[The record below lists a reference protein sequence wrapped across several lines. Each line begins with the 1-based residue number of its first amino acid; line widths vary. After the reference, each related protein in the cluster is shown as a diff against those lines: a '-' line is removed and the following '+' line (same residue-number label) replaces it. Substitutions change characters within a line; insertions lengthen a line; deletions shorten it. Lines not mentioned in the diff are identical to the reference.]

1 MEFKNNNL
9 KKNFE
14 LNIINNTNDLKESK
28 DDSILSNS
36 KGSYIPPDD
45 SMSYHSTSFM
55 QKKIKGKHRS
65 SKHKHSFSKE
75 GSDNN
80 NYLQILRRRSFRMNN
95 IKNKKYAN
103 YKAIYKESFTPSESE
118 DTNSN
123 NYDYPTNIFSQIFF
137 AWTIKLFRLAQKNG
151 QLKVLNLG
159 KFSGELSPDEFLK
172 EILPEWEKMSSNN
185 KSNPLLRAIIK
196 ASLWSLISI
205 FFMCFLVSFLDIMTI
220 IYYRQ
225 ILLLFETRNKETNVE
240 IYFPLLTSIVILL
253 SNKLFHIFL
262 LRFFQFYSLKFGAKI
277 TIQINTLI
285 YDKLLKISPYAPISE
300 GNLVNFIQLDAEK
313 LGDFFSYIPVTI
325 VLPIKI
331 LFFVYLLFRY
341 LGLTFIFGLIAIIC
355 ILYYSVYSQ
364 GKRAFYQ
371 KELLKYKDQRMKTT
385 TQVLNSIKIIKFSCW
400 ENFYYKRIKEKRK
413 LELDYLKKMENLNLN
428 VNGLSSSTSNITS
441 LISILAYAIFSSEMS
456 ISNILTS
463 LYIFNSLGE
472 PFFLLPEYISG
483 LLDSMISLKRLE
495 KFLFSKEYN
504 KDQIIKNSDTES
516 KYAIFIK
523 GLDFGIIKDEEV
535 EEIIEKKEEKKA
547 KSINSE
553 DDSEDRE
560 LDDYDEDS
568 EKSQKIR
575 MHRSD
580 EFRSSDFI
588 KAHAKQ
594 SRLKHILSE
603 KDLTKLSSTK
613 QRKKKFYSQKRLSKS
628 SANIAIFK
636 NKISEVSRFY
646 IPYNENITND
656 QEDFMKEEENEYKSS
671 VKISGNE
678 ESQSMMESNL
688 GNNTEKDNNNNNIN
702 IIISNN
708 NDNEKK
714 VEIPLLTN
722 INLKIEY
729 GDLIGIY
736 GITGS
741 GKTSLLNAILN
752 NLDILNN
759 NKNEKMIVNGVIS
772 YTPQTPWIINDTIK
786 GNIILNKNYE
796 EELYQHVIGICELEK
811 DLLSLQGGD
820 FTEIGDKGEYLSS
833 GQKIRISIARAVYS
847 NSDIYLFDDP
857 LSSLDPS
864 IKNNIFRRVIKGYLK
879 SKTILLVTNE
889 LQYIPEMK
897 HVIHMNDGVID
908 FIGTAEEAMKQY
920 FYLEYFKED
929 SDKEENIETKK
940 KKEIEKEKE
949 MELEREN
956 EIKAKNNINI
966 GSRFLSD
973 LNDTDSEGINKFSL
987 FGVMKQKRNKY
998 TFNSLIKKTNENT
1011 SNKDSLIIDMDSLQ
1025 VIIDYSGGLFF
1036 VILLILINIIWKLC
1050 ESGSDYILMVWSSDA
1065 KTNERKNKIFLTTYA
1080 LISLGAILF
1089 IFSRNYAIVRAIME
1103 FNQKMHDTLIKKL
1116 LKAPINLF
1124 YDLVPRSHILNRL
1137 SKDLDSSVKF
1147 FWSVSSSSRLLFELL
1162 SCLIIAFL
1170 FNVFCVIPYPL
1181 MLFMEYRIFCFY
1193 IKGGRALNVLET
1205 VTRSPIT
1212 SKFSETLNG
1221 ISTIRGF
1228 EYQEN
1233 FRKNYHKKLND
1244 FYKVLIYQNGTTGWF
1259 ALNLDLVCF
1268 FLLFFIL
1275 TFSWIF
1281 EKLVNPIVLGLLIGY
1296 TLRMIENTYGFF
1308 EQYINVE
1315 KMYSS
1320 VENCEAYTH
1329 IVQEN
1334 SSVTPLDKRLI
1345 KEGFPKYGKIEFVNL
1360 YVRYRPDSI
1369 LVLKNINFV
1378 IEPGQKIGIVGRTG
1392 SGKTTLCLSL
1402 FRILEPSTGKI
1413 LIDNQDISKIGLELL
1428 RDSIAFIPQDPKLI
1442 DGTLREN
1449 IDPFGEYTDDEI
1461 IFQLN
1466 LIGLA
1471 YLLDDDDGLDG
1482 LIESDGT
1489 NFSVGEKQLICIT
1502 RAMLKQCK
1510 IIIMDEANSSFDY
1523 RTDQLIQK
1531 SLIKSFEGCTLITVA
1546 HKIKTIL
1553 GYDKICVLNDGEIVE
1568 TGSPMELIAKRKG
1581 LFYDLY
1587 MQSKI

>member
-9 KKNFE
+9 KKNLE
-14 LNIINNTNDLKESK
+14 LNLINNSNDLKDLR
-28 DDSILSNS
+28 DDSFLSNS
-36 KGSYIPPDD
+36 KGSYNPPDD
-45 SMSYHSTSFM
+45 ALSYHSTSFI
-55 QKKIKGKHRS
+55 QKKLIGKQRN
-65 SKHKHSFSKE
+65 SKRRQSFTKE
-75 GSDNN
+75 GSDNK
-80 NYLQILRRRSFRMNN
+80 YLNILRRRSFHMNN
-95 IKNKKYAN
+95 IRYKKYAN
-103 YKAIYKESFTPSESE
+103 YKAIYKDSFTYSESE
-118 DTNSN
+118 DGNPN
-123 NYDYPTNIFSQIFF
+123 NYEYPTNIFNQIFF

-151 QLKVLNLG
+151 QLKMLNLG
-159 KFSGELSPDEFLK
+159 KFSGELSPDKFLK
-172 EILPEWEKMSSNN
+172 EILPEWEYMSSNN
-185 KSNPLLRAIIK
+185 KSNPLLKTIIK
-196 ASLWSLISI
+196 ASLFNLIFI

-285 YDKLLKISPYAPISE
+285 YDKLLKISPYASISE

-355 ILYYSVYSQ
+355 ILYFSVYSQ
-364 GKRAFYQ
+364 GKRAFFQ
-371 KELLKYKDQRMKTT
+371 KELLKYKDQRMKAT
-385 TQVLNSIKIIKFSCW
+385 TQLLNSIKIIKFNCW

-413 LELDYLKKMENLNLN
+413 SELDYLKKMENLNLN

-441 LISILAYAIFSSEMS
+441 LISILAYATFSSEMS

-472 PFFLLPEYISG
+472 PFFLIPEYISG
-483 LLDSMISLKRLE
+483 LFDSMISLKRLE

-504 KDQIIKNSDTES
+504 KNQIIKNNENES
-516 KYAIFIK
+516 KYAIFINN
-523 GLDFGIIKDEEV
+523 LDFGIVKSGEDNEE
-535 EEIIEKKEEKKA
+535 EIEKKEEKKD
-547 KSINSE
+547 KSNNSE
-553 DDSEDRE
+553 EDSEDRE
-560 LDDYDEDS
+560 LDDFDEDS
-568 EKSQKIR
+568 EKSVKIR
-575 MHRSD
+575 IHRSD

-588 KAHAKQ
+588 KASAKI
-594 SRLKHILSE
+594 KHTLSE
-603 KDLTKLSSTK
+603 RDLTKLISTK

-628 SANIAIFK
+628 SANIAQFK
-636 NKISEVSRFY
+636 NRIHEVSHFN
-646 IPYNENITND
+646 PYNENLINEQD
-656 QEDFMKEEENEYKSS
+656 AFMKEEENEYKSS
-671 VKISGNE
+671 VKASVNE
-678 ESQSMMESNL
+678 ESQSIMESNL
-688 GNNTEKDNNNNNIN
+688 DNKQGNK
-702 IIISNN
+702 NN
-708 NDNEKK
+708 NDNKTM
-714 VEIPLLTN
+714 EIPLLTN

-741 GKTSLLNAILN
+741 GKTSLLNAICN
-752 NLDILNN
+752 NLDILNKSN
-759 NKNEKMIVNGVIS
+759 NKNDKMIVNGTIS

-786 GNIILNKNYE
+786 GNIILNKSYE

-864 IKNNIFRRVIKGYLK
+864 IKNNIFRKVIKGYLK
-879 SKTILLVTNE
+879 SKTVLLVTNE

-897 HVIHMNDGVID
+897 HVIHMHDGVID
-908 FIGTAEEAMKQY
+908 FIGTAEEAMQQY
-920 FYLEYFKED
+920 FYLEYFKDD
-929 SDKEENIETKK
+929 SEKEENIEKKK

-956 EIKAKNNINI
+956 EIKLKNNINI
-966 GSRFLSD
+966 GSRFLSE

-987 FGVMKQKRNKY
+987 FGVMKQKRTKY
-998 TFNSLIKKTNENT
+998 TYNSHIKKANENN
-1011 SNKDSLIIDMDSLQ
+1011 SNKDSLMIDTESLK
-1025 VIIDYSGGLFF
+1025 VIINYSGGLFF
-1036 VILLILINIIWKLC
+1036 VILLVLINIIWKLC
-1050 ESGSDYILMVWSSDA
+1050 ESGSDYILMVWSSDS
-1065 KTNERKNKIFLTTYA
+1065 KMNERKNKIFLTTYA
-1080 LISLGAILF
+1080 LISLGAIIF
-1089 IFSRNYAIVRAIME
+1089 IFSRNFAIVRAIME

-1137 SKDLDSSVKF
+1137 SKDLDSSIKF

-1193 IKGGRALNVLET
+1193 IKGGRALNSLET
-1205 VTRSPIT
+1205 VARSPIT
-1212 SKFSETLNG
+1212 TKFSETLNG

-1244 FYKVLIYQNGTTGWF
+1244 FYKVLIYQHGTTGWF

-1296 TLRMIENTYGFF
+1296 TLRMIENTYGLF

-1315 KMYSS
+1315 KMFSS
-1320 VENCEAYTH
+1320 VVNCEAYTH

-1334 SSVTPLDKRLI
+1334 ISETPLDKKLI
-1345 KEGFPKYGKIEFVNL
+1345 KEGFPKRGKIEFVNL
-1360 YVRYRPDSI
+1360 YVRYRPDSQ
-1369 LVLKNINFV
+1369 LVLKNINFT

-1402 FRILEPSTGKI
+1402 FRILEASTGKI
-1413 LIDNQDISKIGLELL
+1413 LIDNQDISQIGLELL
-1428 RDSIAFIPQDPKLI
+1428 RESIAFIPQDPKLI

-1449 IDPFGEYTDDEI
+1449 IDPFGEYSDDDI

-1471 YLLDDDDGLDG
+1471 YLLDEDDGLDG
-1482 LIESDGT
+1482 VIESEGT

-1502 RAMLKQCK
+1502 RAMLRQCK

-1523 RTDQLIQK
+1523 RTDLLIQK
-1531 SLIKSFEGCTLITVA
+1531 SLVKSFEGCTLITVA

-1568 TGSPMELIAKRKG
+1568 TGSPMELISKKEG

>member
-9 KKNFE
+9 KKNIE
-14 LNIINNTNDLKESK
+14 LNLINNSNDLKDLR
-28 DDSILSNS
+28 DDSFLSNS
-36 KGSYIPPDD
+36 KGSYNPPDD
-45 SMSYHSTSFM
+45 ALSYHSTSFI
-55 QKKIKGKHRS
+55 QKKLIGKQRN
-65 SKHKHSFSKE
+65 SKRRQSFTKE
-75 GSDNN
+75 GSDNK
-80 NYLQILRRRSFRMNN
+80 YLNILRRRSFHMNN
-95 IKNKKYAN
+95 IRYKKYAN
-103 YKAIYKESFTPSESE
+103 YKAIYKDSFTYSESE
-118 DTNSN
+118 DGNPN
-123 NYDYPTNIFSQIFF
+123 NYEYPTNIFNQIFF

-151 QLKVLNLG
+151 QLKMLNLG
-159 KFSGELSPDEFLK
+159 KFSGELSPDKFLK
-172 EILPEWEKMSSNN
+172 EILPEWEYMSSNN
-185 KSNPLLRAIIK
+185 KSNPLLKTIIK
-196 ASLWSLISI
+196 ASLCNLIFI

-285 YDKLLKISPYAPISE
+285 YDKLLKISPYASISE

-355 ILYYSVYSQ
+355 ILYFSVYSQ
-364 GKRAFYQ
+364 GKRAFFQ
-371 KELLKYKDQRMKTT
+371 KELLKYKDQRMKAT
-385 TQVLNSIKIIKFSCW
+385 TQLLNSIKIIKFNCW

-413 LELDYLKKMENLNLN
+413 SELDYLKKMENLNLN

-441 LISILAYAIFSSEMS
+441 LISILAYATFSSEMS

-472 PFFLLPEYISG
+472 PFFLIPEYISG
-483 LLDSMISLKRLE
+483 LFDSMISLKRLE

-504 KDQIIKNSDTES
+504 KNQIIKNNENES
-516 KYAIFIK
+516 KYAIFINN
-523 GLDFGIIKDEEV
+523 LDFGIVKSGEDNEE
-535 EEIIEKKEEKKA
+535 EIEKKEEKKD
-547 KSINSE
+547 KSNNSE
-553 DDSEDRE
+553 EDSEDRE
-560 LDDYDEDS
+560 LDDFDEDS
-568 EKSQKIR
+568 EKSVKIR
-575 MHRSD
+575 IHRSD

-588 KAHAKQ
+588 KASAKI
-594 SRLKHILSE
+594 KHTLSE
-603 KDLTKLSSTK
+603 RDLTKLISTK

-628 SANIAIFK
+628 SANIAQFK
-636 NKISEVSRFY
+636 NRIHEVSHFN
-646 IPYNENITND
+646 PYNENLINEQD
-656 QEDFMKEEENEYKSS
+656 AFMKEEENEYKSS
-671 VKISGNE
+671 VKASVNE
-678 ESQSMMESNL
+678 ESQSIMESNL
-688 GNNTEKDNNNNNIN
+688 DNKQGNK
-702 IIISNN
+702 NN
-708 NDNEKK
+708 NDNKTM
-714 VEIPLLTN
+714 EIPLLTN

-741 GKTSLLNAILN
+741 GKTSLLNAICN
-752 NLDILNN
+752 NLDILNKSN
-759 NKNEKMIVNGVIS
+759 NKNDKMIVNGTIS

-786 GNIILNKNYE
+786 GNIILNKSYE

-864 IKNNIFRRVIKGYLK
+864 IKNNIFRKVIKGYLK
-879 SKTILLVTNE
+879 SKTVLLVTNE

-897 HVIHMNDGVID
+897 HVIHMHDGVID
-908 FIGTAEEAMKQY
+908 FIGTAEEAMQQY
-920 FYLEYFKED
+920 FYLEYFKDD
-929 SDKEENIETKK
+929 SEKEENIEKKK

-956 EIKAKNNINI
+956 EIKSKNNINI
-966 GSRFLSD
+966 GSRFLSE
-973 LNDTDSEGINKFSL
+973 LNDTDSESINKFSL
-987 FGVMKQKRNKY
+987 FGVMKQKRTKY
-998 TFNSLIKKTNENT
+998 TYNSHIKKANENN
-1011 SNKDSLIIDMDSLQ
+1011 SNKDSLMIDMESLK
-1025 VIIDYSGGLFF
+1025 VIINYSGGLFF

-1050 ESGSDYILMVWSSDA
+1050 ESGSDYILMVWSSDS
-1065 KTNERKNKIFLTTYA
+1065 KMNERKNKIFLTTYA
-1080 LISLGAILF
+1080 LISLGAIIF
-1089 IFSRNYAIVRAIME
+1089 IFSRNFAIVRAIME

-1137 SKDLDSSVKF
+1137 SKDLDSSIKF

-1193 IKGGRALNVLET
+1193 IKGGRALNSLET
-1205 VTRSPIT
+1205 VARSPIT
-1212 SKFSETLNG
+1212 TKFSETLNG

-1244 FYKVLIYQNGTTGWF
+1244 FYKVLIYQHGTTGWF

-1296 TLRMIENTYGFF
+1296 TLRMIENTYGLF

-1315 KMYSS
+1315 KMFSS
-1320 VENCEAYTH
+1320 VVNCEAYTH

-1334 SSVTPLDKRLI
+1334 ISETPLDKKLI
-1345 KEGFPKYGKIEFVNL
+1345 KEGFPKRGKIEFVNL
-1360 YVRYRPDSI
+1360 YVRYRPDSQ
-1369 LVLKNINFV
+1369 LVLKNINFT

-1402 FRILEPSTGKI
+1402 FRILEASTGKI
-1413 LIDNQDISKIGLELL
+1413 LIDNQDISQIGLELL
-1428 RDSIAFIPQDPKLI
+1428 RESIAFIPQDPKLI

-1449 IDPFGEYTDDEI
+1449 IDPFGEYSDDDI

-1471 YLLDDDDGLDG
+1471 YLLDEDDGLDG
-1482 LIESDGT
+1482 VIESEGT

-1502 RAMLKQCK
+1502 RAMLRQCK

-1523 RTDQLIQK
+1523 RTDLLIQK
-1531 SLIKSFEGCTLITVA
+1531 SLAKSFEGCTLITVA

-1568 TGSPMELIAKRKG
+1568 TGSPMELISKKEG

>member
-14 LNIINNTNDLKESK
+14 LNLINNSNDLKDLR
-28 DDSILSNS
+28 DDSFLSNS
-36 KGSYIPPDD
+36 KGSYNPPDD
-45 SMSYHSTSFM
+45 ALSYHSTSFI
-55 QKKIKGKHRS
+55 QKKLIGKQRN
-65 SKHKHSFSKE
+65 SKRRQSFTKE
-75 GSDNN
+75 GSDNK
-80 NYLQILRRRSFRMNN
+80 YLNILRRRSFHMNN
-95 IKNKKYAN
+95 IRYKKYAN
-103 YKAIYKESFTPSESE
+103 YKAIYKDSFTYSESE
-118 DTNSN
+118 DGNPN
-123 NYDYPTNIFSQIFF
+123 NYEYPTNIFNQIFF

-151 QLKVLNLG
+151 QLKMLNLG
-159 KFSGELSPDEFLK
+159 KFSGELSPDKFLK
-172 EILPEWEKMSSNN
+172 EILPEWEYMSSNN
-185 KSNPLLRAIIK
+185 KSNPLLKTIIK
-196 ASLWSLISI
+196 ASLFNLIFI

-285 YDKLLKISPYAPISE
+285 YDKLLKISPYASISE

-355 ILYYSVYSQ
+355 ILYFSVYSQ
-364 GKRAFYQ
+364 GKRAFFQ
-371 KELLKYKDQRMKTT
+371 KELLKYKDQRMKAT
-385 TQVLNSIKIIKFSCW
+385 TQLLNSIKIIKFNCW

-413 LELDYLKKMENLNLN
+413 SELDYLKKMENLNLN

-441 LISILAYAIFSSEMS
+441 LISILAYATFSSEMS

-472 PFFLLPEYISG
+472 PFFLIPEYISG
-483 LLDSMISLKRLE
+483 LFDSMISLKRLE

-504 KDQIIKNSDTES
+504 KNQIIKNNENES
-516 KYAIFIK
+516 KYAIFINN
-523 GLDFGIIKDEEV
+523 LDFGIVKSGEDNEE
-535 EEIIEKKEEKKA
+535 EIEKKEEKKD
-547 KSINSE
+547 KSNNSE
-553 DDSEDRE
+553 EDSEDRE
-560 LDDYDEDS
+560 LDDFDEDS
-568 EKSQKIR
+568 EKSVKIR
-575 MHRSD
+575 IHRSD

-588 KAHAKQ
+588 KASAKI
-594 SRLKHILSE
+594 KHTLSE
-603 KDLTKLSSTK
+603 RDLTKLISTK

-628 SANIAIFK
+628 SANIAQFK
-636 NKISEVSRFY
+636 NRIHEVSHFN
-646 IPYNENITND
+646 PYNENLINEQD
-656 QEDFMKEEENEYKSS
+656 AFMKEEENEYKSS
-671 VKISGNE
+671 VKASVNE
-678 ESQSMMESNL
+678 ESQSIMESNL
-688 GNNTEKDNNNNNIN
+688 DNKQGNKNNNEN
-702 IIISNN
+702 
-708 NDNEKK
+708 KTM
-714 VEIPLLTN
+714 EIPLLTN

-741 GKTSLLNAILN
+741 GKTSLLNAICN
-752 NLDILNN
+752 NLDILNKSN
-759 NKNEKMIVNGVIS
+759 NKNDKMIVNGTIS

-786 GNIILNKNYE
+786 GNIILNKSYE

-864 IKNNIFRRVIKGYLK
+864 IKNNIFRKVIKGYLK
-879 SKTILLVTNE
+879 SKTVLLVTNE

-908 FIGTAEEAMKQY
+908 FIGTAEEAMQQY
-920 FYLEYFKED
+920 FYLEYFKDD
-929 SDKEENIETKK
+929 SEKEENIEKKK

-956 EIKAKNNINI
+956 EIKSKNNINI
-966 GSRFLSD
+966 GSRFLSE
-973 LNDTDSEGINKFSL
+973 LNDTDSESINKFSL
-987 FGVMKQKRNKY
+987 FGVMKQKRTKY
-998 TFNSLIKKTNENT
+998 TYNSHIKKANENN
-1011 SNKDSLIIDMDSLQ
+1011 SNKDSLMIDMESLK
-1025 VIIDYSGGLFF
+1025 VIINYSGGLFF
-1036 VILLILINIIWKLC
+1036 VILLVLINIIWKLC
-1050 ESGSDYILMVWSSDA
+1050 ESGSDYILMVWSSDS
-1065 KTNERKNKIFLTTYA
+1065 KMNERKNKIFLTTYA

-1089 IFSRNYAIVRAIME
+1089 IFFRNFAIVRAIME

-1137 SKDLDSSVKF
+1137 SKDLDSSIKF

-1193 IKGGRALNVLET
+1193 IKGGRALNSLET
-1205 VTRSPIT
+1205 VARSPIT
-1212 SKFSETLNG
+1212 TKFSETLNG

-1244 FYKVLIYQNGTTGWF
+1244 FYKVLIYQHGTTGWF

-1296 TLRMIENTYGFF
+1296 TLRMIENTYGLF

-1315 KMYSS
+1315 KMFSS
-1320 VENCEAYTH
+1320 VVNCEAYTH

-1334 SSVTPLDKRLI
+1334 ISETPLDKKLI
-1345 KEGFPKYGKIEFVNL
+1345 KEGFPKRGKIEFVNL
-1360 YVRYRPDSI
+1360 YVRYRPDSQ
-1369 LVLKNINFV
+1369 LVLKNINFT

-1402 FRILEPSTGKI
+1402 FRILEASTGKI
-1413 LIDNQDISKIGLELL
+1413 LIDNQDISQIGLELL
-1428 RDSIAFIPQDPKLI
+1428 RESIAFIPQDPKLI

-1449 IDPFGEYTDDEI
+1449 IDPFGEYSDDDI

-1471 YLLDDDDGLDG
+1471 YLLDEDDGLDG
-1482 LIESDGT
+1482 VIESEGT

-1502 RAMLKQCK
+1502 RAMLRQCK

-1523 RTDQLIQK
+1523 RTDLLIQK
-1531 SLIKSFEGCTLITVA
+1531 SLAKSFEGCTLITVA

-1568 TGSPMELIAKRKG
+1568 TGSPMELISKKEG

>member
-14 LNIINNTNDLKESK
+14 LNLINNSNDLKDLR
-28 DDSILSNS
+28 DDSFLSNS
-36 KGSYIPPDD
+36 KGSYNPPDD
-45 SMSYHSTSFM
+45 ALSYHSTSFI
-55 QKKIKGKHRS
+55 QKKLIGKQRN
-65 SKHKHSFSKE
+65 SKRRQSFTKE
-75 GSDNN
+75 GSDNK
-80 NYLQILRRRSFRMNN
+80 YLNILRRRSFHMNN
-95 IKNKKYAN
+95 IRYKKYAN
-103 YKAIYKESFTPSESE
+103 YKAIYKDSFTYSESE
-118 DTNSN
+118 DGNPN
-123 NYDYPTNIFSQIFF
+123 NYEYPTNIFNQIFF

-151 QLKVLNLG
+151 QLKMLNLG
-159 KFSGELSPDEFLK
+159 KFSGELSPDKFLK
-172 EILPEWEKMSSNN
+172 EILPEWEYMSSNN
-185 KSNPLLRAIIK
+185 KSNPLLKTIIK
-196 ASLWSLISI
+196 ASLFNLIFI

-285 YDKLLKISPYAPISE
+285 YDKLLKISPYASISE

-355 ILYYSVYSQ
+355 ILYFSVYSQ
-364 GKRAFYQ
+364 GKRAFFQ
-371 KELLKYKDQRMKTT
+371 KELLKYKDQRMKAT
-385 TQVLNSIKIIKFSCW
+385 TQLLNSIKIIKFNCW

-413 LELDYLKKMENLNLN
+413 SELDYLKKMENLNLN

-441 LISILAYAIFSSEMS
+441 LISILAYATFSSEMS

-472 PFFLLPEYISG
+472 PFFLIPEYISG
-483 LLDSMISLKRLE
+483 LFDSMISLKRLE

-504 KDQIIKNSDTES
+504 KNQIIKNNENES
-516 KYAIFIK
+516 KYAIFINN
-523 GLDFGIIKDEEV
+523 LDFGIVKSGEDNEE
-535 EEIIEKKEEKKA
+535 EIEKKEEKKD
-547 KSINSE
+547 KSNNSE
-553 DDSEDRE
+553 EDSEDRE
-560 LDDYDEDS
+560 LDDFDEDS
-568 EKSQKIR
+568 EKSVKIR
-575 MHRSD
+575 IHRSD

-588 KAHAKQ
+588 KASAKI
-594 SRLKHILSE
+594 KHTLSE
-603 KDLTKLSSTK
+603 RDLTKLISTK

-628 SANIAIFK
+628 SANIAQFK
-636 NKISEVSRFY
+636 NRIHEVSHFN
-646 IPYNENITND
+646 PYNENLINEQD
-656 QEDFMKEEENEYKSS
+656 AFMKEEENEYKSS
-671 VKISGNE
+671 VKASVNE
-678 ESQSMMESNL
+678 ESQSIMESNL
-688 GNNTEKDNNNNNIN
+688 DNKQGNKNNNEN
-702 IIISNN
+702 
-708 NDNEKK
+708 KTM
-714 VEIPLLTN
+714 EIPLLTN

-741 GKTSLLNAILN
+741 GKTSLLNAICN
-752 NLDILNN
+752 NLDILNKSN
-759 NKNEKMIVNGVIS
+759 NKNDKMIVNGTIS

-786 GNIILNKNYE
+786 GNIILNKSYE

-864 IKNNIFRRVIKGYLK
+864 IKNNIFRKVIKGYLK
-879 SKTILLVTNE
+879 SKTVLLVTNE

-897 HVIHMNDGVID
+897 HVIHMHDGVID
-908 FIGTAEEAMKQY
+908 FIGTAEEAMQQY
-920 FYLEYFKED
+920 FYLEYFKDD
-929 SDKEENIETKK
+929 SEKEENIEKKK

-956 EIKAKNNINI
+956 EIKSKNNINI
-966 GSRFLSD
+966 GSRFLSE
-973 LNDTDSEGINKFSL
+973 LNDTDSESINKFSL
-987 FGVMKQKRNKY
+987 FGVMKQKRTKY
-998 TFNSLIKKTNENT
+998 TYNSHIKKANENN
-1011 SNKDSLIIDMDSLQ
+1011 SNKDSLMIDMESLK
-1025 VIIDYSGGLFF
+1025 VIINYSGGLFF

-1050 ESGSDYILMVWSSDA
+1050 ESGSDYILMVWSSDS
-1065 KTNERKNKIFLTTYA
+1065 KMNERKNKIFLTTYA

-1089 IFSRNYAIVRAIME
+1089 IFFRNFAIVRAIME

-1137 SKDLDSSVKF
+1137 SKDLDSSIKF

-1193 IKGGRALNVLET
+1193 IKGGRALNSLET
-1205 VTRSPIT
+1205 VARSPIT
-1212 SKFSETLNG
+1212 TKFSETLNG

-1244 FYKVLIYQNGTTGWF
+1244 FYKVLIYQHGTTGWF

-1296 TLRMIENTYGFF
+1296 TLRMIENTYGLF

-1315 KMYSS
+1315 KMFSS
-1320 VENCEAYTH
+1320 VVNCEAYTH

-1334 SSVTPLDKRLI
+1334 ISETPLDKKLI
-1345 KEGFPKYGKIEFVNL
+1345 KEGFPKRGKIEFVNL
-1360 YVRYRPDSI
+1360 YVRYRPDSQ
-1369 LVLKNINFV
+1369 LVLKNINFT

-1402 FRILEPSTGKI
+1402 FRILEASTGKI
-1413 LIDNQDISKIGLELL
+1413 LIDNQDISQIGLELL
-1428 RDSIAFIPQDPKLI
+1428 RESIAFIPQDPKLI

-1449 IDPFGEYTDDEI
+1449 IDPFGEYSDDDI

-1471 YLLDDDDGLDG
+1471 YLLDEDDGLDG
-1482 LIESDGT
+1482 VIESEGT

-1502 RAMLKQCK
+1502 RAMLRQCK

-1523 RTDQLIQK
+1523 RTDLLIQK
-1531 SLIKSFEGCTLITVA
+1531 SLVKSFEGCTLITVA

-1568 TGSPMELIAKRKG
+1568 TGSPMELISKKEG

>member
-14 LNIINNTNDLKESK
+14 LNLINNSNDLKDLR
-28 DDSILSNS
+28 DDSFLSNS
-36 KGSYIPPDD
+36 KGSYNPPDD
-45 SMSYHSTSFM
+45 ALSYHSTSFI
-55 QKKIKGKHRS
+55 QKKLIGKQRN
-65 SKHKHSFSKE
+65 SKRRQSFTKE
-75 GSDNN
+75 GSDNK
-80 NYLQILRRRSFRMNN
+80 YLNILRRRSFHMNN
-95 IKNKKYAN
+95 IRYKKYAN
-103 YKAIYKESFTPSESE
+103 YKAIYKDSFTYSESE
-118 DTNSN
+118 DGNPN
-123 NYDYPTNIFSQIFF
+123 NYEYPTNIFNQIFF

-151 QLKVLNLG
+151 QLKMLNLG
-159 KFSGELSPDEFLK
+159 KFSGELSPDKFLK
-172 EILPEWEKMSSNN
+172 EILPEWEYMSSNN
-185 KSNPLLRAIIK
+185 KSNPLLKTIIK
-196 ASLWSLISI
+196 ASLFNLIFI

-285 YDKLLKISPYAPISE
+285 YDKLLKISPYASISE

-355 ILYYSVYSQ
+355 ILYFSVYSQ
-364 GKRAFYQ
+364 GKRAFFQ
-371 KELLKYKDQRMKTT
+371 KELLKYKDQRMKAT
-385 TQVLNSIKIIKFSCW
+385 TQLLNSIKIIKFNCW

-413 LELDYLKKMENLNLN
+413 SELDYLKKMENLNLN

-441 LISILAYAIFSSEMS
+441 LISILAYATFSSEMS

-472 PFFLLPEYISG
+472 PFFLIPEYISG
-483 LLDSMISLKRLE
+483 LFDSMISLKRLE

-504 KDQIIKNSDTES
+504 KNQIIKNNENES
-516 KYAIFIK
+516 KYAIFINN
-523 GLDFGIIKDEEV
+523 LDFGIVKSGEDNEE
-535 EEIIEKKEEKKA
+535 EIEKKEEKKD
-547 KSINSE
+547 KSNNSE
-553 DDSEDRE
+553 EDSEDRE
-560 LDDYDEDS
+560 LDDFDEDS
-568 EKSQKIR
+568 EKSVKIR
-575 MHRSD
+575 IHRSD

-588 KAHAKQ
+588 KASAKI
-594 SRLKHILSE
+594 KHTLSE
-603 KDLTKLSSTK
+603 RDLTKLISTK

-628 SANIAIFK
+628 SANIAQFK
-636 NKISEVSRFY
+636 NRIHEVSHFN
-646 IPYNENITND
+646 PYNENLINEQD
-656 QEDFMKEEENEYKSS
+656 AFMKEEENEYKSS
-671 VKISGNE
+671 VKASVNE
-678 ESQSMMESNL
+678 ESQSIMESNL
-688 GNNTEKDNNNNNIN
+688 DNKQGNK
-702 IIISNN
+702 NN
-708 NDNEKK
+708 NDNKTM
-714 VEIPLLTN
+714 EIPLLTN

-741 GKTSLLNAILN
+741 GKTSLLNAICN
-752 NLDILNN
+752 NLDILNKSN
-759 NKNEKMIVNGVIS
+759 NKNDKMIVNGTIS

-786 GNIILNKNYE
+786 GNIILNKSYE

-864 IKNNIFRRVIKGYLK
+864 IKNNIFRKVIKGYLK
-879 SKTILLVTNE
+879 SKTVLLVTNE

-897 HVIHMNDGVID
+897 HVIHMHDGVID
-908 FIGTAEEAMKQY
+908 FIGTAEEAMQQY
-920 FYLEYFKED
+920 FYLEYFKDD
-929 SDKEENIETKK
+929 SEKEENIEKKK

-956 EIKAKNNINI
+956 EIKSKNNINI
-966 GSRFLSD
+966 GSRFLSE
-973 LNDTDSEGINKFSL
+973 LNDTDSESINKFSL
-987 FGVMKQKRNKY
+987 FGVMKQKRTKY
-998 TFNSLIKKTNENT
+998 TYNSHIKKANENN
-1011 SNKDSLIIDMDSLQ
+1011 SNKDSLMIDMESLK
-1025 VIIDYSGGLFF
+1025 VIINYSGGLFF

-1050 ESGSDYILMVWSSDA
+1050 ESGSDYILMVWSSDS
-1065 KTNERKNKIFLTTYA
+1065 KMNERKNKIFLTTYA

-1089 IFSRNYAIVRAIME
+1089 IFFRNFAIVRAIME

-1137 SKDLDSSVKF
+1137 SKDLDSSIKF

-1193 IKGGRALNVLET
+1193 IKGGRALNSLET
-1205 VTRSPIT
+1205 VARSPIT
-1212 SKFSETLNG
+1212 TKFSETLNG

-1244 FYKVLIYQNGTTGWF
+1244 FYKVLIYQHGTTGWF

-1296 TLRMIENTYGFF
+1296 TLRMIENTYGLF

-1315 KMYSS
+1315 KMFSS
-1320 VENCEAYTH
+1320 VVNCEAYTH

-1334 SSVTPLDKRLI
+1334 ISETPLDKKLI
-1345 KEGFPKYGKIEFVNL
+1345 KEGFPKRGKIEFVNL
-1360 YVRYRPDSI
+1360 YVRYRPDSQ
-1369 LVLKNINFV
+1369 LVLKNINFT
-1378 IEPGQKIGIVGRTG
+1378 IEPDQKIGIVGRTG

-1402 FRILEPSTGKI
+1402 FRILEASTGKI
-1413 LIDNQDISKIGLELL
+1413 LIDNQDISQIGLELL
-1428 RDSIAFIPQDPKLI
+1428 RESIAFIPQDPKLI

-1449 IDPFGEYTDDEI
+1449 IDPFGEYSDDDI

-1471 YLLDDDDGLDG
+1471 YLLDEDDGLDG
-1482 LIESDGT
+1482 VIESEGT

-1502 RAMLKQCK
+1502 RAMLRQCK

-1523 RTDQLIQK
+1523 RTDLLIQK
-1531 SLIKSFEGCTLITVA
+1531 SLVKSFEGCTLITVA

-1568 TGSPMELIAKRKG
+1568 TGSPMELISKKEG

>member
-14 LNIINNTNDLKESK
+14 LNLINNSNDLKDLR
-28 DDSILSNS
+28 DDSFLSNS
-36 KGSYIPPDD
+36 KGSYNPPDD
-45 SMSYHSTSFM
+45 ALSYHSTSFI
-55 QKKIKGKHRS
+55 QKKLIGKQKN
-65 SKHKHSFSKE
+65 SKRRQSFTKE
-75 GSDNN
+75 GSDNK
-80 NYLQILRRRSFRMNN
+80 YLNILRRRSFHMNN
-95 IKNKKYAN
+95 IRYKKYAN
-103 YKAIYKESFTPSESE
+103 YKAIYKDSFTYSESE
-118 DTNSN
+118 DGNPN
-123 NYDYPTNIFSQIFF
+123 NYEYPTNIFNQIFF

-151 QLKVLNLG
+151 QLKMLNLG
-159 KFSGELSPDEFLK
+159 KFSGELSPDKFLK
-172 EILPEWEKMSSNN
+172 EILPEWEYMSSNN
-185 KSNPLLRAIIK
+185 KSNPLLKTIIK
-196 ASLWSLISI
+196 ASFFNLIFI

-285 YDKLLKISPYAPISE
+285 YDKLLKISPYASISE

-355 ILYYSVYSQ
+355 ILYFSVYSQ
-364 GKRAFYQ
+364 GKRAFFQ
-371 KELLKYKDQRMKTT
+371 KELLKYKDQRMKAT
-385 TQVLNSIKIIKFSCW
+385 TQLLNSIKIIKFNCW

-413 LELDYLKKMENLNLN
+413 SELDYLKKMENLNLN

-441 LISILAYAIFSSEMS
+441 LISILAYATFSSEMS

-472 PFFLLPEYISG
+472 PFFLIPEYISG
-483 LLDSMISLKRLE
+483 LFDSMISLKRLE

-504 KDQIIKNSDTES
+504 KNQIIKNNENES
-516 KYAIFIK
+516 KYAIFINN
-523 GLDFGIIKDEEV
+523 LDFGIVKSGEDNEE
-535 EEIIEKKEEKKA
+535 EIEKKEEKKD
-547 KSINSE
+547 KSNNSE
-553 DDSEDRE
+553 EDSEDRE
-560 LDDYDEDS
+560 LDDFDEDS
-568 EKSQKIR
+568 EKSVKIR
-575 MHRSD
+575 IHRSD

-588 KAHAKQ
+588 KASAKI
-594 SRLKHILSE
+594 KHTLSE
-603 KDLTKLSSTK
+603 RDLTKLISTK

-628 SANIAIFK
+628 SANIAQFK
-636 NKISEVSRFY
+636 NRIHEVSHFN
-646 IPYNENITND
+646 PYNENLINEQD
-656 QEDFMKEEENEYKSS
+656 AFMKEEENEYKSS
-671 VKISGNE
+671 VKASVNE
-678 ESQSMMESNL
+678 ESQSIMESNL
-688 GNNTEKDNNNNNIN
+688 DNKQGNKNNNEN
-702 IIISNN
+702 
-708 NDNEKK
+708 KTM
-714 VEIPLLTN
+714 EIPLLTN

-741 GKTSLLNAILN
+741 GKTSLLNAICN
-752 NLDILNN
+752 NLDILNKSN
-759 NKNEKMIVNGVIS
+759 NKNDKMIVNGTIS

-786 GNIILNKNYE
+786 GNIILNKSYE

-864 IKNNIFRRVIKGYLK
+864 IKNNIFRKVIKGYLK
-879 SKTILLVTNE
+879 SKTVLLVTNE

-897 HVIHMNDGVID
+897 HVIHMHDGVID
-908 FIGTAEEAMKQY
+908 FIGTAEEAMQQY
-920 FYLEYFKED
+920 FYLEYFKDD
-929 SDKEENIETKK
+929 SEKEENIEKKK

-956 EIKAKNNINI
+956 EIKSKNNINI
-966 GSRFLSD
+966 GSRFLSE
-973 LNDTDSEGINKFSL
+973 LNDTDSESINKFSL
-987 FGVMKQKRNKY
+987 FGVMKQKRTKY
-998 TFNSLIKKTNENT
+998 TYNSHIKKANENN
-1011 SNKDSLIIDMDSLQ
+1011 SNKDSLMIDMESLK
-1025 VIIDYSGGLFF
+1025 VIINYSGGLFF
-1036 VILLILINIIWKLC
+1036 VILLVLINIIWKLC
-1050 ESGSDYILMVWSSDA
+1050 ESGSDYILMVWSSDS
-1065 KTNERKNKIFLTTYA
+1065 KMNERKNKIFLTTYA

-1089 IFSRNYAIVRAIME
+1089 IFFRNFAIVRAIME

-1137 SKDLDSSVKF
+1137 SKDLDSSIKF

-1193 IKGGRALNVLET
+1193 IKGGRALNSLET
-1205 VTRSPIT
+1205 VARSPIT
-1212 SKFSETLNG
+1212 TKFSETLNG

-1244 FYKVLIYQNGTTGWF
+1244 FYKVLIYQHGTTGWF

-1296 TLRMIENTYGFF
+1296 TLRMIENTYGLF

-1315 KMYSS
+1315 KMFSS
-1320 VENCEAYTH
+1320 VVNCEAYTH

-1334 SSVTPLDKRLI
+1334 ISETPLDKKLI
-1345 KEGFPKYGKIEFVNL
+1345 KEGFPKRGKIEFVNL
-1360 YVRYRPDSI
+1360 YVRYRPDSQ
-1369 LVLKNINFV
+1369 LVLKNINFT

-1402 FRILEPSTGKI
+1402 FRILEASTGKI
-1413 LIDNQDISKIGLELL
+1413 LIDNQDISQIGLELL
-1428 RDSIAFIPQDPKLI
+1428 RESIAFIPQDPKLI

-1449 IDPFGEYTDDEI
+1449 IDPFGEYSDDDI

-1471 YLLDDDDGLDG
+1471 YLLDEDDGLDG
-1482 LIESDGT
+1482 VIESEGT

-1502 RAMLKQCK
+1502 RAMLRQCK

-1523 RTDQLIQK
+1523 RTDLLIQK
-1531 SLIKSFEGCTLITVA
+1531 SLAKSFEGCTLITVA

-1568 TGSPMELIAKRKG
+1568 TGSPMELISKKEG

>member
-14 LNIINNTNDLKESK
+14 LNLINNSNDLKDLR
-28 DDSILSNS
+28 DDSFLSNS
-36 KGSYIPPDD
+36 KGSYNPPDD
-45 SMSYHSTSFM
+45 ALSYHSTSFI
-55 QKKIKGKHRS
+55 QKKLIGKQRN
-65 SKHKHSFSKE
+65 SKRRQSFTKE
-75 GSDNN
+75 GSDNK
-80 NYLQILRRRSFRMNN
+80 YLNILRRRSFHMNN
-95 IKNKKYAN
+95 IRYKKYAN
-103 YKAIYKESFTPSESE
+103 YKAIYKDSFTYSESE
-118 DTNSN
+118 DGNPN
-123 NYDYPTNIFSQIFF
+123 NYEYPTNIFNQIFF

-151 QLKVLNLG
+151 QLKMLNLG
-159 KFSGELSPDEFLK
+159 KFSGELSPDKFLK
-172 EILPEWEKMSSNN
+172 EILPEWEYMSSNN
-185 KSNPLLRAIIK
+185 KSNPLLKTIIK
-196 ASLWSLISI
+196 ASLFNLIFI

-285 YDKLLKISPYAPISE
+285 YDKLLKISPYASISE

-355 ILYYSVYSQ
+355 ILYFSVYSQ
-364 GKRAFYQ
+364 GKRAFFQ
-371 KELLKYKDQRMKTT
+371 KELLKYKDQRMKAT
-385 TQVLNSIKIIKFSCW
+385 TQLLNSIKIIKFNCW

-413 LELDYLKKMENLNLN
+413 SELDYLKKMENLNLN

-441 LISILAYAIFSSEMS
+441 LISILAYATFSSEMS

-472 PFFLLPEYISG
+472 PFFLIPEYISG
-483 LLDSMISLKRLE
+483 LFDSMISLKRLE

-504 KDQIIKNSDTES
+504 KNQIIKNNENES
-516 KYAIFIK
+516 KYAIFINN
-523 GLDFGIIKDEEV
+523 LDFGIVKSGEDNEE
-535 EEIIEKKEEKKA
+535 EIEKKEEKKD
-547 KSINSE
+547 KSNNSE
-553 DDSEDRE
+553 EDSEDRE
-560 LDDYDEDS
+560 LDDFDEDS
-568 EKSQKIR
+568 EKSVKIR
-575 MHRSD
+575 IHRSD

-588 KAHAKQ
+588 KASAKI
-594 SRLKHILSE
+594 KHTLSE
-603 KDLTKLSSTK
+603 RDLTKLISTK

-628 SANIAIFK
+628 SANIAQFK
-636 NKISEVSRFY
+636 NRIHEVSHFN
-646 IPYNENITND
+646 PYNENLINEQD
-656 QEDFMKEEENEYKSS
+656 AFMKEEENEYKSS
-671 VKISGNE
+671 VKASVNE
-678 ESQSMMESNL
+678 ESQSIMESNL
-688 GNNTEKDNNNNNIN
+688 DNKQGNKNNNEN
-702 IIISNN
+702 
-708 NDNEKK
+708 KTM
-714 VEIPLLTN
+714 EIPLLTN

-741 GKTSLLNAILN
+741 GKTSLLNAICN
-752 NLDILNN
+752 NLDILNKSN
-759 NKNEKMIVNGVIS
+759 NKNDKMIVNGTIS

-786 GNIILNKNYE
+786 GNIILNKSYE

-864 IKNNIFRRVIKGYLK
+864 IKNNIFRKVIKGYLK
-879 SKTILLVTNE
+879 SKTVLLVTNE

-897 HVIHMNDGVID
+897 HVIHMHDGVID
-908 FIGTAEEAMKQY
+908 FIGTAEEAMQQY
-920 FYLEYFKED
+920 FYLEYFKDD
-929 SDKEENIETKK
+929 SEKEENIEKKK

-956 EIKAKNNINI
+956 EIKLKNNINI
-966 GSRFLSD
+966 GSRFLSE

-987 FGVMKQKRNKY
+987 FGVMKQKRTKY
-998 TFNSLIKKTNENT
+998 TYNSHIKKANENN
-1011 SNKDSLIIDMDSLQ
+1011 SNKDSLMIDTESLK
-1025 VIIDYSGGLFF
+1025 VIINYSGGLFF
-1036 VILLILINIIWKLC
+1036 VILLVLINIIWKLC
-1050 ESGSDYILMVWSSDA
+1050 ESGSDYILMVWSSDS
-1065 KTNERKNKIFLTTYA
+1065 KMNERKNKIFLTTYA
-1080 LISLGAILF
+1080 LISLGAIIF
-1089 IFSRNYAIVRAIME
+1089 IFSRNFAIVRAIME

-1137 SKDLDSSVKF
+1137 SKDLDSSIKF

-1193 IKGGRALNVLET
+1193 IKGGRALNSLET
-1205 VTRSPIT
+1205 VARSPIT
-1212 SKFSETLNG
+1212 TKFSETLNG

-1244 FYKVLIYQNGTTGWF
+1244 FYKVLIYQHGTTGWF

-1296 TLRMIENTYGFF
+1296 TLRMIENTYGLF

-1315 KMYSS
+1315 KMFSS
-1320 VENCEAYTH
+1320 VVNCEAYTH

-1334 SSVTPLDKRLI
+1334 ISETPLDKKLI
-1345 KEGFPKYGKIEFVNL
+1345 KEGFPKRGKIEFVNL
-1360 YVRYRPDSI
+1360 YVRYRPDSQ
-1369 LVLKNINFV
+1369 LVLKNINFT

-1402 FRILEPSTGKI
+1402 FRILEASTGKI
-1413 LIDNQDISKIGLELL
+1413 LIDNQDISQIGLELL
-1428 RDSIAFIPQDPKLI
+1428 RESIAFIPQDPKLI

-1449 IDPFGEYTDDEI
+1449 IDPFGEYSDDDI

-1471 YLLDDDDGLDG
+1471 YLLDEDDGLDG
-1482 LIESDGT
+1482 VIESEGT

-1502 RAMLKQCK
+1502 RAMLRQCK

-1523 RTDQLIQK
+1523 RTDLLIQK
-1531 SLIKSFEGCTLITVA
+1531 SLVKSFEGCTLITVA

-1568 TGSPMELIAKRKG
+1568 TGSPMELISKKEG

>member
-9 KKNFE
+9 KKNIE
-14 LNIINNTNDLKESK
+14 LNLINNSNDLKDLR
-28 DDSILSNS
+28 DDSFLSNS
-36 KGSYIPPDD
+36 KGSYNPPDD
-45 SMSYHSTSFM
+45 ALSYHSTSFI
-55 QKKIKGKHRS
+55 QKKLIGKQKN
-65 SKHKHSFSKE
+65 SKRRQSFTKE
-75 GSDNN
+75 GSDNK
-80 NYLQILRRRSFRMNN
+80 YLNILRRRSFHMNN
-95 IKNKKYAN
+95 IRYKKYAN
-103 YKAIYKESFTPSESE
+103 YKAIYKDSFTYSESE
-118 DTNSN
+118 DGNPN
-123 NYDYPTNIFSQIFF
+123 NYEYPTNIFNQIFF

-151 QLKVLNLG
+151 QLKMLNLG
-159 KFSGELSPDEFLK
+159 KFSGELSPDKFLK
-172 EILPEWEKMSSNN
+172 EILPEWEYMSSNN
-185 KSNPLLRAIIK
+185 KSNPLLKTIIK
-196 ASLWSLISI
+196 ASLFNLIFI

-285 YDKLLKISPYAPISE
+285 YDKLLKISPYASISE

-355 ILYYSVYSQ
+355 ILYFSVYSQ
-364 GKRAFYQ
+364 GKRAFFQ
-371 KELLKYKDQRMKTT
+371 KELLKYKDQRMKAT
-385 TQVLNSIKIIKFSCW
+385 TQLLNSIKIIKFNCW

-413 LELDYLKKMENLNLN
+413 SELDYLKKMENLNLN

-441 LISILAYAIFSSEMS
+441 LISILAYATFSSEMS

-472 PFFLLPEYISG
+472 PFFLIPEYISG
-483 LLDSMISLKRLE
+483 LFDSMISLKRLE

-504 KDQIIKNSDTES
+504 KNQIIKNNENES
-516 KYAIFIK
+516 KYAIFINN
-523 GLDFGIIKDEEV
+523 LDFGIVKSGEDNEE
-535 EEIIEKKEEKKA
+535 EIEKKEEKKD
-547 KSINSE
+547 KSNNSE
-553 DDSEDRE
+553 EDSEDRE
-560 LDDYDEDS
+560 LDDFDEDS
-568 EKSQKIR
+568 EKSVKIR
-575 MHRSD
+575 IHRSD

-588 KAHAKQ
+588 KASAKI
-594 SRLKHILSE
+594 KHTLSE
-603 KDLTKLSSTK
+603 RDLTKLISTK

-628 SANIAIFK
+628 SANIAQFK
-636 NKISEVSRFY
+636 NRIHEVSHFN
-646 IPYNENITND
+646 PYNENLINEQD
-656 QEDFMKEEENEYKSS
+656 AFMKEEENEYKSS
-671 VKISGNE
+671 VKASVNE
-678 ESQSMMESNL
+678 ESQSIMESNL
-688 GNNTEKDNNNNNIN
+688 DNKQGNK
-702 IIISNN
+702 NN
-708 NDNEKK
+708 NDNKTM
-714 VEIPLLTN
+714 EIPLLTN

-741 GKTSLLNAILN
+741 GKTSLLNAICN
-752 NLDILNN
+752 NLDILNKSN
-759 NKNEKMIVNGVIS
+759 NKNDKMIVNGTIS

-786 GNIILNKNYE
+786 GNIILNKSYE

-864 IKNNIFRRVIKGYLK
+864 IKNNIFRKVIKGYLK
-879 SKTILLVTNE
+879 SKTVLLVTNE

-908 FIGTAEEAMKQY
+908 FIGTAEEAMQQY
-920 FYLEYFKED
+920 FYLEYFKDD
-929 SDKEENIETKK
+929 SEKEENIEKKK

-956 EIKAKNNINI
+956 EIKSKNNINI
-966 GSRFLSD
+966 GSRFLSE
-973 LNDTDSEGINKFSL
+973 LNDTDSESINKFSL
-987 FGVMKQKRNKY
+987 FGVMKQKRTKY
-998 TFNSLIKKTNENT
+998 TYNSHIKKANENN
-1011 SNKDSLIIDMDSLQ
+1011 SNKDSLMIDMESLK
-1025 VIIDYSGGLFF
+1025 VIINYSGGLFF

-1050 ESGSDYILMVWSSDA
+1050 ESGSDYILMVWSSDS
-1065 KTNERKNKIFLTTYA
+1065 KMNERKNKIFLTTYA
-1080 LISLGAILF
+1080 LISLGAIIF
-1089 IFSRNYAIVRAIME
+1089 IFSRNFAIVRAIME

-1137 SKDLDSSVKF
+1137 SKDLDSSIKF

-1193 IKGGRALNVLET
+1193 IKGGRALNSLET
-1205 VTRSPIT
+1205 VARSPIT
-1212 SKFSETLNG
+1212 TKFSETLNG

-1244 FYKVLIYQNGTTGWF
+1244 FYKVLIYQHGTTGWF

-1296 TLRMIENTYGFF
+1296 TLRMIENTYGLF

-1315 KMYSS
+1315 KMFSS
-1320 VENCEAYTH
+1320 VVNCEAYTH

-1334 SSVTPLDKRLI
+1334 ISETPLDKKLI
-1345 KEGFPKYGKIEFVNL
+1345 KEGFPKRGKIEFVNL
-1360 YVRYRPDSI
+1360 YVRYRPDSQ
-1369 LVLKNINFV
+1369 LVLKNINFT

-1402 FRILEPSTGKI
+1402 FRILEASTGKI
-1413 LIDNQDISKIGLELL
+1413 LIDNQDISQIGLELL
-1428 RDSIAFIPQDPKLI
+1428 RESIAFIPQDPKLI

-1449 IDPFGEYTDDEI
+1449 IDPFGEYSDDDI

-1471 YLLDDDDGLDG
+1471 YLLDEDDGLDG
-1482 LIESDGT
+1482 VIESEGT

-1502 RAMLKQCK
+1502 RAMLRQCK

-1523 RTDQLIQK
+1523 RTDLLIQK
-1531 SLIKSFEGCTLITVA
+1531 SLAKSFEGCTLITVA

-1568 TGSPMELIAKRKG
+1568 TGSPMELISKKEG

>member
-14 LNIINNTNDLKESK
+14 LNLINNSNDLKDLR
-28 DDSILSNS
+28 DDSFLSNS
-36 KGSYIPPDD
+36 KGSYNPPDD
-45 SMSYHSTSFM
+45 ALSYHSTSFI
-55 QKKIKGKHRS
+55 QKKLIGKQRN
-65 SKHKHSFSKE
+65 SKRRQSFTKE
-75 GSDNN
+75 GSDNK
-80 NYLQILRRRSFRMNN
+80 YLNILRRRSFHMNN
-95 IKNKKYAN
+95 IRYKKYAN
-103 YKAIYKESFTPSESE
+103 YKAIYKDSFTYSESE
-118 DTNSN
+118 DGNPN
-123 NYDYPTNIFSQIFF
+123 NYEYPTNIFNQIFF

-151 QLKVLNLG
+151 QLKMLNLG
-159 KFSGELSPDEFLK
+159 KFSGELSPDKFLK
-172 EILPEWEKMSSNN
+172 EILPEWEYMSSNN
-185 KSNPLLRAIIK
+185 KSNPLLKTIIK
-196 ASLWSLISI
+196 ASLFNLIFI

-285 YDKLLKISPYAPISE
+285 YDKLLKISPYASISE

-355 ILYYSVYSQ
+355 ILYFSVYSQ
-364 GKRAFYQ
+364 GKRAFFQ
-371 KELLKYKDQRMKTT
+371 KELLKYKDQRMKAT
-385 TQVLNSIKIIKFSCW
+385 TQLLNSIKIIKFNCW

-413 LELDYLKKMENLNLN
+413 SELDYLKKMENLNLN

-441 LISILAYAIFSSEMS
+441 LISILAYATFSSEMS

-472 PFFLLPEYISG
+472 PFFLIPEYISG
-483 LLDSMISLKRLE
+483 LFDSMISLKRLE

-504 KDQIIKNSDTES
+504 KNQIIKNNENES
-516 KYAIFIK
+516 KYAIFINN
-523 GLDFGIIKDEEV
+523 LDFGIVKSGEDNEE
-535 EEIIEKKEEKKA
+535 EIEKKEEKKD
-547 KSINSE
+547 KSNNSE
-553 DDSEDRE
+553 EDSEDRE
-560 LDDYDEDS
+560 LDDFDEDS
-568 EKSQKIR
+568 EKSVKIR
-575 MHRSD
+575 IHRSD

-588 KAHAKQ
+588 KASAKI
-594 SRLKHILSE
+594 KHTLSE
-603 KDLTKLSSTK
+603 RDLTKLISTK

-628 SANIAIFK
+628 SANIAQFK
-636 NKISEVSRFY
+636 NRIHEVSHFN
-646 IPYNENITND
+646 PYNENLINEQD
-656 QEDFMKEEENEYKSS
+656 AFMKEEENEYKSS
-671 VKISGNE
+671 VKASVNE
-678 ESQSMMESNL
+678 ESQSIMESNL
-688 GNNTEKDNNNNNIN
+688 DNKQGNK
-702 IIISNN
+702 NN
-708 NDNEKK
+708 NDNKTM
-714 VEIPLLTN
+714 EIPLLTN

-741 GKTSLLNAILN
+741 GKTSLLNAICN
-752 NLDILNN
+752 NLDILNKSN
-759 NKNEKMIVNGVIS
+759 NKNDKMIVNGTIS

-786 GNIILNKNYE
+786 GNIILNKSYE

-864 IKNNIFRRVIKGYLK
+864 IKNNIFRKVIKGYLK
-879 SKTILLVTNE
+879 SKTVLLVTNE

-897 HVIHMNDGVID
+897 HVIHMHDGVID
-908 FIGTAEEAMKQY
+908 FIGTAEEAMQQY
-920 FYLEYFKED
+920 FYLEYFKDD
-929 SDKEENIETKK
+929 SEKEENIEKKK

-956 EIKAKNNINI
+956 EIKSKNNINI
-966 GSRFLSD
+966 GSRFLSE
-973 LNDTDSEGINKFSL
+973 LNDTDSESINKFSL
-987 FGVMKQKRNKY
+987 FGVMKQKRTKY
-998 TFNSLIKKTNENT
+998 TYNSHIKKANENN
-1011 SNKDSLIIDMDSLQ
+1011 SNKDSLMIDMESLK
-1025 VIIDYSGGLFF
+1025 VIINYSGGLFF

-1050 ESGSDYILMVWSSDA
+1050 ESGSDYILMVWSSDS
-1065 KTNERKNKIFLTTYA
+1065 KMNERKNKIFLTTYA

-1089 IFSRNYAIVRAIME
+1089 IFSRNFAIVRAIME

-1137 SKDLDSSVKF
+1137 SKDLDSSIKF

-1193 IKGGRALNVLET
+1193 IKGGRALNSLET
-1205 VTRSPIT
+1205 VARSPIT
-1212 SKFSETLNG
+1212 TKFSETLNG

-1244 FYKVLIYQNGTTGWF
+1244 FYKVLIYQHGTTGWF

-1296 TLRMIENTYGFF
+1296 TLRMIENTYGLF

-1315 KMYSS
+1315 KMFSS
-1320 VENCEAYTH
+1320 VVNCEAYTH

-1334 SSVTPLDKRLI
+1334 ISETPLDKKLI
-1345 KEGFPKYGKIEFVNL
+1345 KEGFPKRGKIEFVNL
-1360 YVRYRPDSI
+1360 YVRYRPDSQ
-1369 LVLKNINFV
+1369 LVLKNINFT

-1402 FRILEPSTGKI
+1402 FRILEASTGKI
-1413 LIDNQDISKIGLELL
+1413 LIDNQDISQIGLELL
-1428 RDSIAFIPQDPKLI
+1428 RESIAFIPQDPKLI

-1449 IDPFGEYTDDEI
+1449 IDPFGEYSDDDI

-1471 YLLDDDDGLDG
+1471 YLLDEDDGLDG
-1482 LIESDGT
+1482 VIESEGT

-1502 RAMLKQCK
+1502 RAMLRQCK

-1523 RTDQLIQK
+1523 RTDLLIQK
-1531 SLIKSFEGCTLITVA
+1531 SLAKSFEGCTLITVA

-1568 TGSPMELIAKRKG
+1568 TGSPMELISKKEG

>member
-14 LNIINNTNDLKESK
+14 LNLINNSNDLKDLR
-28 DDSILSNS
+28 DDSFLSNS
-36 KGSYIPPDD
+36 KGSYNPPDD
-45 SMSYHSTSFM
+45 ALSYHSTSFI
-55 QKKIKGKHRS
+55 QKKLIGKQRN
-65 SKHKHSFSKE
+65 SKRRQSFTKE
-75 GSDNN
+75 GSDNK
-80 NYLQILRRRSFRMNN
+80 YLNILRRRSFHMNN
-95 IKNKKYAN
+95 IRYKKYAN
-103 YKAIYKESFTPSESE
+103 YKAIYKDSFTYSESE
-118 DTNSN
+118 DGNPN
-123 NYDYPTNIFSQIFF
+123 NYEYPTNIFNQIFF

-151 QLKVLNLG
+151 QLKMLNLG
-159 KFSGELSPDEFLK
+159 KFSGELSPDKFLK
-172 EILPEWEKMSSNN
+172 EILPEWEYMSSNN
-185 KSNPLLRAIIK
+185 KSNPLLKTIIK
-196 ASLWSLISI
+196 ASLFNLIFI

-285 YDKLLKISPYAPISE
+285 YDKLLKISPYASISE

-355 ILYYSVYSQ
+355 ILYFSVYSQ
-364 GKRAFYQ
+364 GKRAFFQ
-371 KELLKYKDQRMKTT
+371 KELLKYKDQRMKAT
-385 TQVLNSIKIIKFSCW
+385 TQLLNSIKIIKFNCW

-413 LELDYLKKMENLNLN
+413 SELDYLKKMENLNLN

-441 LISILAYAIFSSEMS
+441 LISILAYATFSSEMS

-472 PFFLLPEYISG
+472 PFFLIPEYISG
-483 LLDSMISLKRLE
+483 LFDSMISLKRLE

-504 KDQIIKNSDTES
+504 KNQIIKNNENES
-516 KYAIFIK
+516 KYAIFINN
-523 GLDFGIIKDEEV
+523 LDFGIVKSGEDNEE
-535 EEIIEKKEEKKA
+535 EIEKKEEKKD
-547 KSINSE
+547 KSNNSE
-553 DDSEDRE
+553 EDSEDRE
-560 LDDYDEDS
+560 LDDFDEDS
-568 EKSQKIR
+568 EKSVKIR
-575 MHRSD
+575 IHRSD

-588 KAHAKQ
+588 KASAKI
-594 SRLKHILSE
+594 KHTLSE
-603 KDLTKLSSTK
+603 RDLTKLISTK

-628 SANIAIFK
+628 SANIAQFK
-636 NKISEVSRFY
+636 NRIHEVSHFN
-646 IPYNENITND
+646 PYNENLINEQD
-656 QEDFMKEEENEYKSS
+656 AFMKEEENEYKSS
-671 VKISGNE
+671 VKASVNE
-678 ESQSMMESNL
+678 ESQSIMESNL
-688 GNNTEKDNNNNNIN
+688 DNKQGNK
-702 IIISNN
+702 NN
-708 NDNEKK
+708 NDNKTM
-714 VEIPLLTN
+714 EIPLLTN

-741 GKTSLLNAILN
+741 GKTSLLNAICN
-752 NLDILNN
+752 NLDILNKSN
-759 NKNEKMIVNGVIS
+759 NKNDKMIVNGTIS

-786 GNIILNKNYE
+786 GNIILNKSYE

-864 IKNNIFRRVIKGYLK
+864 IKNNIFRKVIKGYLK
-879 SKTILLVTNE
+879 SKTVLLVTNE

-897 HVIHMNDGVID
+897 HVIHMHDGVID
-908 FIGTAEEAMKQY
+908 FIGTAEEAMQQY
-920 FYLEYFKED
+920 FYLEYFKDD
-929 SDKEENIETKK
+929 SEKEENIEKKK

-956 EIKAKNNINI
+956 EIKSKNNINI
-966 GSRFLSD
+966 GSRFLSE
-973 LNDTDSEGINKFSL
+973 LNDTDSESINKFSL
-987 FGVMKQKRNKY
+987 FGVMKQKRTKY
-998 TFNSLIKKTNENT
+998 TYNSHIKKANENN
-1011 SNKDSLIIDMDSLQ
+1011 SNKDSLMIDMESLK
-1025 VIIDYSGGLFF
+1025 VIINYSGGLFF
-1036 VILLILINIIWKLC
+1036 VILLVLINIIWKLC
-1050 ESGSDYILMVWSSDA
+1050 ESGSDYILMVWSSDS
-1065 KTNERKNKIFLTTYA
+1065 KMNERKNKIFLTTYA
-1080 LISLGAILF
+1080 LISLGAIIF
-1089 IFSRNYAIVRAIME
+1089 IFSRNFAIVRAIME

-1137 SKDLDSSVKF
+1137 SKDLDSSIKF

-1193 IKGGRALNVLET
+1193 IKGGRALNSLET
-1205 VTRSPIT
+1205 VARSPIT
-1212 SKFSETLNG
+1212 TKFSETLNG

-1244 FYKVLIYQNGTTGWF
+1244 FYKVLIYQHGTTGWF

-1296 TLRMIENTYGFF
+1296 TLRMIENTYGLF

-1315 KMYSS
+1315 KMFSS
-1320 VENCEAYTH
+1320 VVNCEAYTH

-1334 SSVTPLDKRLI
+1334 ISETPLDKKLI
-1345 KEGFPKYGKIEFVNL
+1345 KEGFPKRGKIEFVNL
-1360 YVRYRPDSI
+1360 YVRYRPDSQ
-1369 LVLKNINFV
+1369 LVLKNINFT

-1402 FRILEPSTGKI
+1402 FRILEASTGKI
-1413 LIDNQDISKIGLELL
+1413 LIDNQDISQIGLELL
-1428 RDSIAFIPQDPKLI
+1428 RESIAFIPQDPKLI

-1449 IDPFGEYTDDEI
+1449 IDPFGEYSDDDI

-1471 YLLDDDDGLDG
+1471 YLLDEDDGLDG
-1482 LIESDGT
+1482 VIESEGT

-1502 RAMLKQCK
+1502 RAMLRQCK

-1523 RTDQLIQK
+1523 RTDLLIQK
-1531 SLIKSFEGCTLITVA
+1531 SLVKSFEGCTLITVA

-1568 TGSPMELIAKRKG
+1568 TGSPMELISKKEG

>member
-9 KKNFE
+9 KNNFE
-14 LNIINNTNDLKESK
+14 LNLINNSNDLKDLR
-28 DDSILSNS
+28 DDSFLSNS
-36 KGSYIPPDD
+36 KGSYNPPDD
-45 SMSYHSTSFM
+45 ALSYHSTSFI
-55 QKKIKGKHRS
+55 QKKLIGKQKN
-65 SKHKHSFSKE
+65 SKRRQSFTKE
-75 GSDNN
+75 GSDNK
-80 NYLQILRRRSFRMNN
+80 YLNILRRRSFHMNN
-95 IKNKKYAN
+95 IRYKKYAN
-103 YKAIYKESFTPSESE
+103 YKAIYKDSFTYSESE
-118 DTNSN
+118 DGNPN
-123 NYDYPTNIFSQIFF
+123 NYEYPTNIFNQIFF

-151 QLKVLNLG
+151 QLKMLNLG
-159 KFSGELSPDEFLK
+159 KFSGELSPDKFLK
-172 EILPEWEKMSSNN
+172 EILPEWEYMSSNN
-185 KSNPLLRAIIK
+185 KSNPLLKTIIK
-196 ASLWSLISI
+196 ASLFNLIFI

-285 YDKLLKISPYAPISE
+285 YDKLLKISPYASISE

-355 ILYYSVYSQ
+355 ILYFSVYSQ
-364 GKRAFYQ
+364 GKRAFFQ
-371 KELLKYKDQRMKTT
+371 KELLKYKDQRMKAT
-385 TQVLNSIKIIKFSCW
+385 TQLLNSIKIIKFNCW

-413 LELDYLKKMENLNLN
+413 SELDYLKKMENLNLN

-441 LISILAYAIFSSEMS
+441 LISILAYATFSSEMS

-472 PFFLLPEYISG
+472 PFFLIPEYISG
-483 LLDSMISLKRLE
+483 LFDSMISLKRLE

-504 KDQIIKNSDTES
+504 KNQIIKNNENES
-516 KYAIFIK
+516 KYAIFINN
-523 GLDFGIIKDEEV
+523 LDFGIVKSGEDNEE
-535 EEIIEKKEEKKA
+535 EIEKKEEKKD
-547 KSINSE
+547 KSNNSE
-553 DDSEDRE
+553 EDSEDRE
-560 LDDYDEDS
+560 LDDFDEDS
-568 EKSQKIR
+568 EKSVKIR
-575 MHRSD
+575 IHRSD

-588 KAHAKQ
+588 KASAKI
-594 SRLKHILSE
+594 KHTLSE
-603 KDLTKLSSTK
+603 RDLTKLISTK

-628 SANIAIFK
+628 SANIAQFK
-636 NKISEVSRFY
+636 NRIHEVSHFN
-646 IPYNENITND
+646 PYNENLINEQD
-656 QEDFMKEEENEYKSS
+656 AFMKEEENEYKSS
-671 VKISGNE
+671 VKASVNE
-678 ESQSMMESNL
+678 ESQSIMESNL
-688 GNNTEKDNNNNNIN
+688 DNKQGNKNNNEN
-702 IIISNN
+702 
-708 NDNEKK
+708 KTM
-714 VEIPLLTN
+714 EIPLLTN

-741 GKTSLLNAILN
+741 GKTSLLNAICN
-752 NLDILNN
+752 NLDILNKSN
-759 NKNEKMIVNGVIS
+759 NKNDKMIVNGTIS

-786 GNIILNKNYE
+786 GNIILNKSYE

-864 IKNNIFRRVIKGYLK
+864 IKNNIFRKVIKGYLK
-879 SKTILLVTNE
+879 SKTVLLVTNE

-908 FIGTAEEAMKQY
+908 FIGTAEEAMQQY
-920 FYLEYFKED
+920 FYLEYFKDD
-929 SDKEENIETKK
+929 SEKEENIEKKK

-956 EIKAKNNINI
+956 EIKSKNNINI
-966 GSRFLSD
+966 GSRFLSE
-973 LNDTDSEGINKFSL
+973 LNDTDSESINKFSL
-987 FGVMKQKRNKY
+987 FGVMKQKRTKY
-998 TFNSLIKKTNENT
+998 TYNSHIKKANENN
-1011 SNKDSLIIDMDSLQ
+1011 SNKDSLMIDMESLK
-1025 VIIDYSGGLFF
+1025 VIINYSGGLFF
-1036 VILLILINIIWKLC
+1036 VILLVLINIIWKLC
-1050 ESGSDYILMVWSSDA
+1050 ESGSDYILMVWSSDS
-1065 KTNERKNKIFLTTYA
+1065 KMNERKNKIFLTTYA

-1089 IFSRNYAIVRAIME
+1089 IFFRNFAIVRAIME

-1137 SKDLDSSVKF
+1137 SKDLDSSIKF

-1193 IKGGRALNVLET
+1193 IKGGRALNSLET
-1205 VTRSPIT
+1205 VARSPIT
-1212 SKFSETLNG
+1212 TKFSETLNG

-1244 FYKVLIYQNGTTGWF
+1244 FYKVLIYQHGTTGWF

-1296 TLRMIENTYGFF
+1296 TLRMIENTYGLF

-1315 KMYSS
+1315 KMFSS
-1320 VENCEAYTH
+1320 VVNCEAYTH

-1334 SSVTPLDKRLI
+1334 ISETPLDKKLI
-1345 KEGFPKYGKIEFVNL
+1345 KEGFPKRGKIEFVNL
-1360 YVRYRPDSI
+1360 YVRYRPDSQ
-1369 LVLKNINFV
+1369 LVLKNINFT

-1402 FRILEPSTGKI
+1402 FRILEASTGKI
-1413 LIDNQDISKIGLELL
+1413 LIDNQDISQIGLELL
-1428 RDSIAFIPQDPKLI
+1428 RESIAFIPQDPKLI

-1449 IDPFGEYTDDEI
+1449 IDPFGEYSDDDI

-1471 YLLDDDDGLDG
+1471 YLLDEDDGLDG
-1482 LIESDGT
+1482 VIESEGT

-1502 RAMLKQCK
+1502 RAMLRQCK

-1523 RTDQLIQK
+1523 RTDLLIQK
-1531 SLIKSFEGCTLITVA
+1531 SLAKSFEGCTLITVA

-1568 TGSPMELIAKRKG
+1568 TGSPMELISKKEG

>member
-14 LNIINNTNDLKESK
+14 LNLINNSNDLKDLR
-28 DDSILSNS
+28 DDSFLSNS
-36 KGSYIPPDD
+36 KGSYNPPDD
-45 SMSYHSTSFM
+45 ALSYHSTSFI
-55 QKKIKGKHRS
+55 QKKLIGKQKN
-65 SKHKHSFSKE
+65 SKRRQSFTKE
-75 GSDNN
+75 GSDNK
-80 NYLQILRRRSFRMNN
+80 YLNILRRRSFHMNN
-95 IKNKKYAN
+95 IRYKKYAN
-103 YKAIYKESFTPSESE
+103 YKAIYKDSFTYSESE
-118 DTNSN
+118 DGNPN
-123 NYDYPTNIFSQIFF
+123 NYEYPTNIFNQIFF

-151 QLKVLNLG
+151 QLKMLNLG
-159 KFSGELSPDEFLK
+159 KFSGELSPDKFLK
-172 EILPEWEKMSSNN
+172 EILPEWEYMSSNN
-185 KSNPLLRAIIK
+185 KSNPLLKTIIK
-196 ASLWSLISI
+196 ASLFNLIFI

-285 YDKLLKISPYAPISE
+285 YDKLLKISPYASISE

-355 ILYYSVYSQ
+355 ILYFSVYSQ
-364 GKRAFYQ
+364 GKRAFFQ
-371 KELLKYKDQRMKTT
+371 KELLKYKDQRMKAT
-385 TQVLNSIKIIKFSCW
+385 TQLLNSIKIIKFNCW

-413 LELDYLKKMENLNLN
+413 SELDYLKKMENLNLN

-441 LISILAYAIFSSEMS
+441 LISILAYATFSSEMS

-472 PFFLLPEYISG
+472 PFFLIPEYISG
-483 LLDSMISLKRLE
+483 LFDSMISLKRLE

-504 KDQIIKNSDTES
+504 KNQIIKNNENES
-516 KYAIFIK
+516 KYAIFINN
-523 GLDFGIIKDEEV
+523 LDFGIVKSGEDNEE
-535 EEIIEKKEEKKA
+535 EIEKKEEKKD
-547 KSINSE
+547 KSNNSE
-553 DDSEDRE
+553 EDSEDRE
-560 LDDYDEDS
+560 LDDFDEDS
-568 EKSQKIR
+568 EKSVKIR
-575 MHRSD
+575 IHRSD

-588 KAHAKQ
+588 KASAKI
-594 SRLKHILSE
+594 KHTLSE
-603 KDLTKLSSTK
+603 RDLTKLISTK

-628 SANIAIFK
+628 SANIAQFK
-636 NKISEVSRFY
+636 NRIHEVSHFN
-646 IPYNENITND
+646 PYNENLINEQD
-656 QEDFMKEEENEYKSS
+656 AFMKEEENEYKSS
-671 VKISGNE
+671 VKASVNE
-678 ESQSMMESNL
+678 ESQSIMESNL
-688 GNNTEKDNNNNNIN
+688 DNKQGNKNNNEN
-702 IIISNN
+702 
-708 NDNEKK
+708 KTM
-714 VEIPLLTN
+714 EIPLLTN

-741 GKTSLLNAILN
+741 GKTSLLNAICN
-752 NLDILNN
+752 NLDILNKSN
-759 NKNEKMIVNGVIS
+759 NKNDKMIVNGTIS

-786 GNIILNKNYE
+786 GNIILNKSYE

-864 IKNNIFRRVIKGYLK
+864 IKNNIFRKVIKGYLK
-879 SKTILLVTNE
+879 SKTVLLVTNE

-908 FIGTAEEAMKQY
+908 FIGTAEEAMQQY
-920 FYLEYFKED
+920 FYLEYFKDD
-929 SDKEENIETKK
+929 SEKEENIEKKK

-956 EIKAKNNINI
+956 EIKSKNNINI
-966 GSRFLSD
+966 GSRFLSE
-973 LNDTDSEGINKFSL
+973 LNDTDSESINKFSL
-987 FGVMKQKRNKY
+987 FGVMKQKRTKY
-998 TFNSLIKKTNENT
+998 TYNSHIKKANENN
-1011 SNKDSLIIDMDSLQ
+1011 SNKDSLMIDMESLK
-1025 VIIDYSGGLFF
+1025 VIINYSGGLFF

-1050 ESGSDYILMVWSSDA
+1050 ESGSDYILMVWSSDS
-1065 KTNERKNKIFLTTYA
+1065 KMNERKNKIFLTTYA

-1089 IFSRNYAIVRAIME
+1089 IFFRNFAIVRAIME

-1137 SKDLDSSVKF
+1137 SKDLDSSIKF

-1193 IKGGRALNVLET
+1193 IKGGRALNSLET
-1205 VTRSPIT
+1205 VARSPIT
-1212 SKFSETLNG
+1212 TKFSETLNG

-1244 FYKVLIYQNGTTGWF
+1244 FYKVLIYQHGTTGWF

-1296 TLRMIENTYGFF
+1296 TLRMIENTYGLF

-1315 KMYSS
+1315 KMFSS
-1320 VENCEAYTH
+1320 VVNCEAYTH

-1334 SSVTPLDKRLI
+1334 ISETPLDKKLI
-1345 KEGFPKYGKIEFVNL
+1345 KEGFPKRGKIEFVNL
-1360 YVRYRPDSI
+1360 YVRYRPDSQ
-1369 LVLKNINFV
+1369 LVLKNINFT

-1402 FRILEPSTGKI
+1402 FRILEASTGKI
-1413 LIDNQDISKIGLELL
+1413 LIDNQDISQIGLELL
-1428 RDSIAFIPQDPKLI
+1428 RESIAFIPQDPKLI

-1449 IDPFGEYTDDEI
+1449 IDPFGEYSDDDI

-1471 YLLDDDDGLDG
+1471 YLLDEDDGLDG
-1482 LIESDGT
+1482 VIESEGT

-1502 RAMLKQCK
+1502 RAMLRQCK

-1523 RTDQLIQK
+1523 RTDLLIQK
-1531 SLIKSFEGCTLITVA
+1531 SLAKSFEGCTLITVA

-1568 TGSPMELIAKRKG
+1568 TGSPMELISKKEG

>member
-14 LNIINNTNDLKESK
+14 LNLINNSNDLKDLR
-28 DDSILSNS
+28 DDSFLSNS
-36 KGSYIPPDD
+36 KGSYNPPDD
-45 SMSYHSTSFM
+45 ALSYHSTSFI
-55 QKKIKGKHRS
+55 QKKLIGKQRN
-65 SKHKHSFSKE
+65 SKRRQSFTKE
-75 GSDNN
+75 GSDNK
-80 NYLQILRRRSFRMNN
+80 YLNILRRRSFHMNN
-95 IKNKKYAN
+95 IRYKKYAN
-103 YKAIYKESFTPSESE
+103 YKAIYKDSFTYSESE
-118 DTNSN
+118 DGNPN
-123 NYDYPTNIFSQIFF
+123 NYEYPTNIFNQIFF

-151 QLKVLNLG
+151 QLKMLNLG
-159 KFSGELSPDEFLK
+159 KFSGELSPDKFLK
-172 EILPEWEKMSSNN
+172 EILPEWEYMSSNN
-185 KSNPLLRAIIK
+185 KSNPLLKTIIK
-196 ASLWSLISI
+196 ASLFNLIFI

-285 YDKLLKISPYAPISE
+285 YDKLLKISPYASISE

-355 ILYYSVYSQ
+355 ILYFSVYSQ
-364 GKRAFYQ
+364 GKRAFFQ
-371 KELLKYKDQRMKTT
+371 KELLKYKDQRMKAT
-385 TQVLNSIKIIKFSCW
+385 TQLLNSIKIIKFNCW

-413 LELDYLKKMENLNLN
+413 SELDYLKKMENLNLN

-441 LISILAYAIFSSEMS
+441 LISILAYATFSSEMS

-472 PFFLLPEYISG
+472 PFFLIPEYISG
-483 LLDSMISLKRLE
+483 LFDSMISLKRLE

-504 KDQIIKNSDTES
+504 KNQIIKNNENES
-516 KYAIFIK
+516 KYAIFINN
-523 GLDFGIIKDEEV
+523 LDFGIVKSGEDNEE
-535 EEIIEKKEEKKA
+535 EIEKKEEKKD
-547 KSINSE
+547 KSNNSE
-553 DDSEDRE
+553 EDSEDRE
-560 LDDYDEDS
+560 LDDLDEDS
-568 EKSQKIR
+568 EKSVKIR
-575 MHRSD
+575 IHRSD

-588 KAHAKQ
+588 KASAKI
-594 SRLKHILSE
+594 KHTLSE
-603 KDLTKLSSTK
+603 VDLTKLISTK

-628 SANIAIFK
+628 SANIAQFK
-636 NKISEVSRFY
+636 NRIHEVSHFN
-646 IPYNENITND
+646 PYNENLINEQD
-656 QEDFMKEEENEYKSS
+656 AFMKEEENEYKLS
-671 VKISGNE
+671 VKASVNE
-678 ESQSMMESNL
+678 ESQSIMESNL
-688 GNNTEKDNNNNNIN
+688 DNKQGNK
-702 IIISNN
+702 NN
-708 NDNEKK
+708 NDNKTM
-714 VEIPLLTN
+714 EIPLLTN

-741 GKTSLLNAILN
+741 GKTSLLNAICN
-752 NLDILNN
+752 NLDILNKSN
-759 NKNEKMIVNGVIS
+759 NKNDKMIVNGTIS

-786 GNIILNKNYE
+786 GNIILNKSYE

-864 IKNNIFRRVIKGYLK
+864 IKNNIFRKVIKGYLK
-879 SKTILLVTNE
+879 SKTVLLVTNE

-897 HVIHMNDGVID
+897 HVIHMHDGVID
-908 FIGTAEEAMKQY
+908 FIGTAEEAMQQY
-920 FYLEYFKED
+920 FYLEYFKDD
-929 SDKEENIETKK
+929 SEKEENIEKKK

-956 EIKAKNNINI
+956 EIKSKNNINI
-966 GSRFLSD
+966 GSRFLSE
-973 LNDTDSEGINKFSL
+973 LNDTDSESINKFSL
-987 FGVMKQKRNKY
+987 FGVMKQKRTKY
-998 TFNSLIKKTNENT
+998 TYNSHIKKANENN
-1011 SNKDSLIIDMDSLQ
+1011 SNKDSLMIDMESLK
-1025 VIIDYSGGLFF
+1025 VIINYSGGLFF

-1050 ESGSDYILMVWSSDA
+1050 ESGSDYILMVWSSDS
-1065 KTNERKNKIFLTTYA
+1065 KMNERKNKIFLTTYA
-1080 LISLGAILF
+1080 LISLGAIIF
-1089 IFSRNYAIVRAIME
+1089 IFSRNFAIVRAIME

-1137 SKDLDSSVKF
+1137 SKDLDSSIKF

-1193 IKGGRALNVLET
+1193 IKGGRALNSLET
-1205 VTRSPIT
+1205 VARSPIT
-1212 SKFSETLNG
+1212 TKFSETLNG

-1244 FYKVLIYQNGTTGWF
+1244 FYKVLIYQHGTTGWF

-1296 TLRMIENTYGFF
+1296 TLRMIENTYGLF

-1315 KMYSS
+1315 KMFSS
-1320 VENCEAYTH
+1320 VVNCEAYTH

-1334 SSVTPLDKRLI
+1334 ISETPLDKKLI
-1345 KEGFPKYGKIEFVNL
+1345 KEGFPKRGKIEFVNL
-1360 YVRYRPDSI
+1360 YVRYRPDSQ
-1369 LVLKNINFV
+1369 LVLKNINFT

-1402 FRILEPSTGKI
+1402 FRILEASTGKI
-1413 LIDNQDISKIGLELL
+1413 LIDNQDISQIGLELL
-1428 RDSIAFIPQDPKLI
+1428 RESIAFIPQDPKLI

-1449 IDPFGEYTDDEI
+1449 IDPFGEYSDDDI

-1471 YLLDDDDGLDG
+1471 YLLDEDDGLDG
-1482 LIESDGT
+1482 VIESEGT

-1502 RAMLKQCK
+1502 RAMLRQCK

-1523 RTDQLIQK
+1523 RTDLLIQK
-1531 SLIKSFEGCTLITVA
+1531 SLVKSFEGCTLITVA

-1568 TGSPMELIAKRKG
+1568 TGSPMELISKKEG

>member
-9 KKNFE
+9 KQNFE
-14 LNIINNTNDLKESK
+14 LNLINNSNDLKDLR
-28 DDSILSNS
+28 DDSFLSNS
-36 KGSYIPPDD
+36 KGSYNPPDD
-45 SMSYHSTSFM
+45 ALSYHSTSFI
-55 QKKIKGKHRS
+55 QKKLIGKQRN
-65 SKHKHSFSKE
+65 SKRRQSFTKE
-75 GSDNN
+75 GSDNK
-80 NYLQILRRRSFRMNN
+80 YLNILRRRSFHMNN
-95 IKNKKYAN
+95 IRYKKYAN
-103 YKAIYKESFTPSESE
+103 YKAIYKDSFTYSESE
-118 DTNSN
+118 DGNPN
-123 NYDYPTNIFSQIFF
+123 NYEYPTNIFNQIFF

-151 QLKVLNLG
+151 QLKMLNLG
-159 KFSGELSPDEFLK
+159 KFSGELSPDKFLK
-172 EILPEWEKMSSNN
+172 EILPEWEYMSSNN
-185 KSNPLLRAIIK
+185 KSNPLLKTIIK
-196 ASLWSLISI
+196 ASLFNLIFI

-285 YDKLLKISPYAPISE
+285 YDKLLKISPYASISE

-355 ILYYSVYSQ
+355 ILYFSVYSQ
-364 GKRAFYQ
+364 GKRAFFQ
-371 KELLKYKDQRMKTT
+371 KELLKYKDQRMKAT
-385 TQVLNSIKIIKFSCW
+385 TQLLNSIKIIKFNCW

-413 LELDYLKKMENLNLN
+413 SELDYLKKMENLNLN

-441 LISILAYAIFSSEMS
+441 LISILAYATFSSEMS

-472 PFFLLPEYISG
+472 PFFLIPEYISG
-483 LLDSMISLKRLE
+483 LFDSMISLKRLE

-504 KDQIIKNSDTES
+504 KNQIIKNNENES
-516 KYAIFIK
+516 KYAIFINN
-523 GLDFGIIKDEEV
+523 LDFGIVKSGEDNEE
-535 EEIIEKKEEKKA
+535 EIEKKEEKKD
-547 KSINSE
+547 KSNNSE
-553 DDSEDRE
+553 EDSEDRE
-560 LDDYDEDS
+560 LDDFDEDS
-568 EKSQKIR
+568 EKSVKIR
-575 MHRSD
+575 IHRSD

-588 KAHAKQ
+588 KASAKI
-594 SRLKHILSE
+594 KHTLSE
-603 KDLTKLSSTK
+603 RDLTKLISTK

-628 SANIAIFK
+628 SANIAQFK
-636 NKISEVSRFY
+636 NRIHEVSHFN
-646 IPYNENITND
+646 PYNENLINEQD
-656 QEDFMKEEENEYKSS
+656 AFMKEEENEYKSS
-671 VKISGNE
+671 VKASVNE
-678 ESQSMMESNL
+678 ESQSIMESNL
-688 GNNTEKDNNNNNIN
+688 DNKQGNK
-702 IIISNN
+702 NN
-708 NDNEKK
+708 NDNKTM
-714 VEIPLLTN
+714 EIPLLTN

-741 GKTSLLNAILN
+741 GKTSLLNAICN
-752 NLDILNN
+752 NLDILNKSN
-759 NKNEKMIVNGVIS
+759 NKNDKMIVNGTIS

-786 GNIILNKNYE
+786 GNIILNKSYE

-864 IKNNIFRRVIKGYLK
+864 IKNNIFRKVIKGYLK
-879 SKTILLVTNE
+879 SKTVLLVTNE

-897 HVIHMNDGVID
+897 HVIHMHDGVID
-908 FIGTAEEAMKQY
+908 FIGTAEEAMQQY
-920 FYLEYFKED
+920 FYLEYFKDD
-929 SDKEENIETKK
+929 SEKEENIEKKK

-956 EIKAKNNINI
+956 EIKSKNNINI
-966 GSRFLSD
+966 GSRFLSE
-973 LNDTDSEGINKFSL
+973 LNDTDSESINKFSL
-987 FGVMKQKRNKY
+987 FGVMKQKRTKY
-998 TFNSLIKKTNENT
+998 TYNSHIKKANENN
-1011 SNKDSLIIDMDSLQ
+1011 SNKDSLMIDMESLK
-1025 VIIDYSGGLFF
+1025 VIINYSGGLFF

-1050 ESGSDYILMVWSSDA
+1050 ESGSDYILMVWSSDS
-1065 KTNERKNKIFLTTYA
+1065 KMNERKNKIFLTTYA
-1080 LISLGAILF
+1080 LISLGAIIF
-1089 IFSRNYAIVRAIME
+1089 IFSRNFAIVRAIME

-1137 SKDLDSSVKF
+1137 SKDLDSSIKF

-1193 IKGGRALNVLET
+1193 IKGGRALNSLET
-1205 VTRSPIT
+1205 VARSPIT
-1212 SKFSETLNG
+1212 TKFSETLNG

-1244 FYKVLIYQNGTTGWF
+1244 FYKVLIYQHGTTGWF

-1296 TLRMIENTYGFF
+1296 TLRMIENTYGLF

-1315 KMYSS
+1315 KMFSS
-1320 VENCEAYTH
+1320 VVNCEAYTH

-1334 SSVTPLDKRLI
+1334 ISETPLDKKLI
-1345 KEGFPKYGKIEFVNL
+1345 KEGFPKRGKIEFVNL
-1360 YVRYRPDSI
+1360 YVRYRPDSQ
-1369 LVLKNINFV
+1369 LVLKNINFT
-1378 IEPGQKIGIVGRTG
+1378 IEPDQKIGIVGRTG

-1402 FRILEPSTGKI
+1402 FRILEASTGKI
-1413 LIDNQDISKIGLELL
+1413 LIDNQDISQIGLELL
-1428 RDSIAFIPQDPKLI
+1428 RESIAFIPQDPKLI

-1449 IDPFGEYTDDEI
+1449 IDPFGEYSDDDI

-1471 YLLDDDDGLDG
+1471 YLLDEDDGLDG
-1482 LIESDGT
+1482 VIESEGT

-1502 RAMLKQCK
+1502 RAMLRQCK

-1523 RTDQLIQK
+1523 RTDLLIQK
-1531 SLIKSFEGCTLITVA
+1531 SLVKSFEGCTLITVA

-1568 TGSPMELIAKRKG
+1568 TGSPMELISKKEG

>member
-9 KKNFE
+9 KQNFE
-14 LNIINNTNDLKESK
+14 LNLINNSNDLKDLR
-28 DDSILSNS
+28 DDSFLSNS
-36 KGSYIPPDD
+36 KGSYNPPDD
-45 SMSYHSTSFM
+45 ALSYHSTSFI
-55 QKKIKGKHRS
+55 QKKLIGKQRN
-65 SKHKHSFSKE
+65 SKRRQSFTKE
-75 GSDNN
+75 GSDNK
-80 NYLQILRRRSFRMNN
+80 YLNILRRRSFHMNN
-95 IKNKKYAN
+95 IRYKKYAN
-103 YKAIYKESFTPSESE
+103 YKAIYKDSFTYSESE
-118 DTNSN
+118 DGNPN
-123 NYDYPTNIFSQIFF
+123 NYEYPTNIFNQIFF

-151 QLKVLNLG
+151 QLKMLNLG
-159 KFSGELSPDEFLK
+159 KFSGELSPDKFLK
-172 EILPEWEKMSSNN
+172 EILPEWEYMSSNN
-185 KSNPLLRAIIK
+185 KSNPLLKTIIK
-196 ASLWSLISI
+196 ASLFNLIFI

-285 YDKLLKISPYAPISE
+285 YDKLLKISPYASISE

-355 ILYYSVYSQ
+355 ILYFSVYSQ
-364 GKRAFYQ
+364 GKRAFFQ
-371 KELLKYKDQRMKTT
+371 KELLKYKDQRMKAT
-385 TQVLNSIKIIKFSCW
+385 TQLLNSIKIIKFNCW

-413 LELDYLKKMENLNLN
+413 SELDYLKKMENLNLN

-441 LISILAYAIFSSEMS
+441 LISILAYATFSSEMS

-472 PFFLLPEYISG
+472 PFFLIPEYISG
-483 LLDSMISLKRLE
+483 LFDSMISLKRLE

-504 KDQIIKNSDTES
+504 KNQIIKNNENES
-516 KYAIFIK
+516 KYAIFINN
-523 GLDFGIIKDEEV
+523 LDFGIVKSGEDNEE
-535 EEIIEKKEEKKA
+535 EIEKKEEKKD
-547 KSINSE
+547 KSNNSE
-553 DDSEDRE
+553 EDSEDRE
-560 LDDYDEDS
+560 LDDFDEDS
-568 EKSQKIR
+568 EKSVKIR
-575 MHRSD
+575 IHRSD

-588 KAHAKQ
+588 KASAKI
-594 SRLKHILSE
+594 KHTLSE
-603 KDLTKLSSTK
+603 RDLTKLISTK

-628 SANIAIFK
+628 SANIAQFK
-636 NKISEVSRFY
+636 NRIHEVSHFN
-646 IPYNENITND
+646 PYNENLINEQD
-656 QEDFMKEEENEYKSS
+656 AFMKEEENEYKSS
-671 VKISGNE
+671 VKASVNE
-678 ESQSMMESNL
+678 ESQSIMESNL
-688 GNNTEKDNNNNNIN
+688 DNKQGNK
-702 IIISNN
+702 NN
-708 NDNEKK
+708 NDNKTM
-714 VEIPLLTN
+714 EIPLLTN

-741 GKTSLLNAILN
+741 GKTSLLNAICN
-752 NLDILNN
+752 NLDILNKSN
-759 NKNEKMIVNGVIS
+759 NKNDKMIVNGTIS

-786 GNIILNKNYE
+786 GNIILNKSYE

-864 IKNNIFRRVIKGYLK
+864 IKNNIFRKVIKGYLK
-879 SKTILLVTNE
+879 SKTVLLVTNE

-897 HVIHMNDGVID
+897 HVIHMHDGVID
-908 FIGTAEEAMKQY
+908 FIGTAEEAMQQY
-920 FYLEYFKED
+920 FYLEYFKDD
-929 SDKEENIETKK
+929 SEKEENIEKKK

-956 EIKAKNNINI
+956 EIKSKNNINI
-966 GSRFLSD
+966 GSRFLSE
-973 LNDTDSEGINKFSL
+973 LNDTDSESINKFSL
-987 FGVMKQKRNKY
+987 FGVMKQKRTKY
-998 TFNSLIKKTNENT
+998 TYNSHIKKANENN
-1011 SNKDSLIIDMDSLQ
+1011 SNKDSLMIDMESLK
-1025 VIIDYSGGLFF
+1025 VIINYSGGLFF

-1050 ESGSDYILMVWSSDA
+1050 ESGSDYILMVWSSDS
-1065 KTNERKNKIFLTTYA
+1065 KMNERKNKIFLTTYA
-1080 LISLGAILF
+1080 LISLGAIIF
-1089 IFSRNYAIVRAIME
+1089 IFSRNFAIVRAIME

-1137 SKDLDSSVKF
+1137 SKDLDSSIKF

-1193 IKGGRALNVLET
+1193 IKGGRALNSLET
-1205 VTRSPIT
+1205 VARSPIT
-1212 SKFSETLNG
+1212 TKFSETLNG

-1244 FYKVLIYQNGTTGWF
+1244 FYKVLIYQHGTTGWF

-1296 TLRMIENTYGFF
+1296 TLRMIENTYGLF

-1315 KMYSS
+1315 KMFSS
-1320 VENCEAYTH
+1320 VVNCEAYTH

-1334 SSVTPLDKRLI
+1334 ISETPLDKKLI
-1345 KEGFPKYGKIEFVNL
+1345 KEGFPKRGKIEFVNL
-1360 YVRYRPDSI
+1360 YVRYRPDSQ
-1369 LVLKNINFV
+1369 LVLKNINFT
-1378 IEPGQKIGIVGRTG
+1378 IEPDQKIGIVGRTG

-1402 FRILEPSTGKI
+1402 FRILEASTGKI
-1413 LIDNQDISKIGLELL
+1413 LIDNQDISQIGLELL
-1428 RDSIAFIPQDPKLI
+1428 RESIAFIPQDPKLI

-1449 IDPFGEYTDDEI
+1449 IDPFGEYSDDDI

-1471 YLLDDDDGLDG
+1471 YLLDEDDGLDG
-1482 LIESDGT
+1482 VIESEGT

-1502 RAMLKQCK
+1502 RAMLRQCK

-1523 RTDQLIQK
+1523 RTDLLIQK
-1531 SLIKSFEGCTLITVA
+1531 SLAKSFEGCTLITVA

-1568 TGSPMELIAKRKG
+1568 TGSPMELISKKEG

>member
-9 KKNFE
+9 KKNIE
-14 LNIINNTNDLKESK
+14 LNLINNSNDLKDLR
-28 DDSILSNS
+28 DDSFLSNS
-36 KGSYIPPDD
+36 KGSYNPPDD
-45 SMSYHSTSFM
+45 ALSYHSTSFI
-55 QKKIKGKHRS
+55 QKKLIGKQKN
-65 SKHKHSFSKE
+65 SKRRQSFTKE
-75 GSDNN
+75 GSDNK
-80 NYLQILRRRSFRMNN
+80 YLNILRRRSFHMNN
-95 IKNKKYAN
+95 IRYKKYAN
-103 YKAIYKESFTPSESE
+103 YKAIYKDSFTYSESE
-118 DTNSN
+118 DGNPN
-123 NYDYPTNIFSQIFF
+123 NYEYPTNIFNQIFF

-151 QLKVLNLG
+151 QLKMLNLG
-159 KFSGELSPDEFLK
+159 KFSGELSPDKFLK
-172 EILPEWEKMSSNN
+172 EILPEWEYMSSNN
-185 KSNPLLRAIIK
+185 KSNPLLKTIIK
-196 ASLWSLISI
+196 ASLFNLIFI

-285 YDKLLKISPYAPISE
+285 YDKLLKISPYASISE

-355 ILYYSVYSQ
+355 ILYFSVYSQ
-364 GKRAFYQ
+364 GKRAFFQ
-371 KELLKYKDQRMKTT
+371 KELLKYKDQRMKAT
-385 TQVLNSIKIIKFSCW
+385 TQLLNSIKIIKFNCW

-413 LELDYLKKMENLNLN
+413 SELDYLKKMENLNLN

-441 LISILAYAIFSSEMS
+441 LISILAYATFSSEMS

-472 PFFLLPEYISG
+472 PFFLIPEYISG
-483 LLDSMISLKRLE
+483 LFDSMISLKRLE

-504 KDQIIKNSDTES
+504 KNQIIKNNENES
-516 KYAIFIK
+516 KYAIFINN
-523 GLDFGIIKDEEV
+523 LDFGIVKSGEDNEE
-535 EEIIEKKEEKKA
+535 EIEKKEEKKD
-547 KSINSE
+547 KSNNSE
-553 DDSEDRE
+553 EDSEDRE
-560 LDDYDEDS
+560 LDDFDEDS
-568 EKSQKIR
+568 EKSVKIR
-575 MHRSD
+575 IHRSD

-588 KAHAKQ
+588 KASAKI
-594 SRLKHILSE
+594 KHTLSE
-603 KDLTKLSSTK
+603 RDLTKLISTK

-628 SANIAIFK
+628 SANIAQFK
-636 NKISEVSRFY
+636 NRIHEVSHFN
-646 IPYNENITND
+646 PYNENLINEQD
-656 QEDFMKEEENEYKSS
+656 AFMKEEENEYKSS
-671 VKISGNE
+671 VKASVNE
-678 ESQSMMESNL
+678 ESQSIMESNL
-688 GNNTEKDNNNNNIN
+688 DNKQGNKNNNEN
-702 IIISNN
+702 
-708 NDNEKK
+708 KTM
-714 VEIPLLTN
+714 EIPLLTN

-741 GKTSLLNAILN
+741 GKTSLLNAICN
-752 NLDILNN
+752 NLDILNKSN
-759 NKNEKMIVNGVIS
+759 NKNDKMIVNGTIS

-786 GNIILNKNYE
+786 GNIILNKSYE

-864 IKNNIFRRVIKGYLK
+864 IKNNIFRKVIKGYLK
-879 SKTILLVTNE
+879 SKTVLLVTNE

-897 HVIHMNDGVID
+897 HVIHMHDGVID
-908 FIGTAEEAMKQY
+908 FIGTAEEAMQQY
-920 FYLEYFKED
+920 FYLEYFKDD
-929 SDKEENIETKK
+929 SEKEENIEKKK

-956 EIKAKNNINI
+956 EIKSKNNINI
-966 GSRFLSD
+966 GSRFLSE
-973 LNDTDSEGINKFSL
+973 LNDTDSESINKFSL
-987 FGVMKQKRNKY
+987 FGVMKQKRTKY
-998 TFNSLIKKTNENT
+998 TYNSHIKKANENN
-1011 SNKDSLIIDMDSLQ
+1011 SNKDSLMIDMESLK
-1025 VIIDYSGGLFF
+1025 VIINYSGGLFF

-1050 ESGSDYILMVWSSDA
+1050 ESGSDYILMVWSSDS
-1065 KTNERKNKIFLTTYA
+1065 KMNERKNKIFLTTYA
-1080 LISLGAILF
+1080 LISLGAIIF
-1089 IFSRNYAIVRAIME
+1089 IFSRNFAIVRAIME

-1137 SKDLDSSVKF
+1137 SKDLDSSIKF

-1193 IKGGRALNVLET
+1193 IKGGRALNSLET
-1205 VTRSPIT
+1205 VARSPIT
-1212 SKFSETLNG
+1212 TKFSETLNG

-1244 FYKVLIYQNGTTGWF
+1244 FYKVLIYQHGTTGWF

-1296 TLRMIENTYGFF
+1296 TLRMIENTYGLF

-1315 KMYSS
+1315 KMFSS
-1320 VENCEAYTH
+1320 VVNCEAYTH

-1334 SSVTPLDKRLI
+1334 ISETPLDKKLI
-1345 KEGFPKYGKIEFVNL
+1345 KEGFPKRGKIEFVNL
-1360 YVRYRPDSI
+1360 YVRYRPDSQ
-1369 LVLKNINFV
+1369 LVLKNINFT

-1402 FRILEPSTGKI
+1402 FRILEASTGKI
-1413 LIDNQDISKIGLELL
+1413 LIDNQDISQIGLELL
-1428 RDSIAFIPQDPKLI
+1428 RESIAFIPQDPKLI

-1449 IDPFGEYTDDEI
+1449 IDPFGEYSDDDI

-1471 YLLDDDDGLDG
+1471 YLLDEDDGLDG
-1482 LIESDGT
+1482 VIESEGT

-1502 RAMLKQCK
+1502 RAMLRQCK

-1523 RTDQLIQK
+1523 RTDLLIQK
-1531 SLIKSFEGCTLITVA
+1531 SLVKSFEGCTLITVA

-1568 TGSPMELIAKRKG
+1568 TGSPMELISKKEG

>member
-14 LNIINNTNDLKESK
+14 LNLINNSNDLKDLR
-28 DDSILSNS
+28 DDSFLSNS
-36 KGSYIPPDD
+36 KGSYNPPDD
-45 SMSYHSTSFM
+45 ALSYHSTSFI
-55 QKKIKGKHRS
+55 QKKLIGKQRN
-65 SKHKHSFSKE
+65 SKRRQSFTKE
-75 GSDNN
+75 GSDNK
-80 NYLQILRRRSFRMNN
+80 YLNILRRRSFHMNN
-95 IKNKKYAN
+95 IRYKKYAN
-103 YKAIYKESFTPSESE
+103 YKAIYKDSFTYSESE
-118 DTNSN
+118 DGNPN
-123 NYDYPTNIFSQIFF
+123 NYEYPTNIFNQIFF

-151 QLKVLNLG
+151 QLKMLNLG
-159 KFSGELSPDEFLK
+159 KFSGELSPDKFLK
-172 EILPEWEKMSSNN
+172 EILPEWEYMSSNN
-185 KSNPLLRAIIK
+185 KSNPLLKTIIK
-196 ASLWSLISI
+196 ASLFNLIFI

-285 YDKLLKISPYAPISE
+285 YDKLLKISPYASISE

-355 ILYYSVYSQ
+355 ILYFSVYSQ
-364 GKRAFYQ
+364 GKRAFFQ
-371 KELLKYKDQRMKTT
+371 KELLKYKDQRMKAT
-385 TQVLNSIKIIKFSCW
+385 TQLLNSIKIIKFNCW

-413 LELDYLKKMENLNLN
+413 SELDYLKKMENLNLN

-441 LISILAYAIFSSEMS
+441 LISILAYATFSSEMS

-472 PFFLLPEYISG
+472 PFFLIPEYISG
-483 LLDSMISLKRLE
+483 LFDSMISLKRLE

-504 KDQIIKNSDTES
+504 KNQIIKNNENES
-516 KYAIFIK
+516 KYAIFINN
-523 GLDFGIIKDEEV
+523 LDFGIVKSGEDNEE
-535 EEIIEKKEEKKA
+535 EIEKKEEKKD
-547 KSINSE
+547 KSNNSE
-553 DDSEDRE
+553 EDSEDRE
-560 LDDYDEDS
+560 LDDFDEDS
-568 EKSQKIR
+568 EKSVKIR
-575 MHRSD
+575 IHRSD

-588 KAHAKQ
+588 KASAKI
-594 SRLKHILSE
+594 KHTLSE
-603 KDLTKLSSTK
+603 RDLTKLISTK

-628 SANIAIFK
+628 SANIAQFK
-636 NKISEVSRFY
+636 NRIHEVSHFN
-646 IPYNENITND
+646 PYNENLINEQD
-656 QEDFMKEEENEYKSS
+656 AFMKEEENEYKSS
-671 VKISGNE
+671 VKASVNE
-678 ESQSMMESNL
+678 ESQSIMESNL
-688 GNNTEKDNNNNNIN
+688 DNKQGNKNNNEN
-702 IIISNN
+702 
-708 NDNEKK
+708 KTM
-714 VEIPLLTN
+714 EIPLLTN

-741 GKTSLLNAILN
+741 GKTSLLNAICN
-752 NLDILNN
+752 NLDILNKSN
-759 NKNEKMIVNGVIS
+759 NKNDKMIVNGTIS

-786 GNIILNKNYE
+786 GNIILNKSYE

-864 IKNNIFRRVIKGYLK
+864 IKNNIFRKVIKGYLK
-879 SKTILLVTNE
+879 SKTVLLVTNE

-897 HVIHMNDGVID
+897 HVIHMHDGVID
-908 FIGTAEEAMKQY
+908 FIGTAEEAMQQY
-920 FYLEYFKED
+920 FYLEYFKDD
-929 SDKEENIETKK
+929 SEKEENIEKKK

-956 EIKAKNNINI
+956 EIKSKNNINI
-966 GSRFLSD
+966 GSRFLSE
-973 LNDTDSEGINKFSL
+973 LNDTDSESINKFSL
-987 FGVMKQKRNKY
+987 FGVMKQKRTKY
-998 TFNSLIKKTNENT
+998 TYNSHIKKANENN
-1011 SNKDSLIIDMDSLQ
+1011 SNKDSLMIDMESLK
-1025 VIIDYSGGLFF
+1025 VIINYSGGLFF

-1050 ESGSDYILMVWSSDA
+1050 ESGSDYILMVWSSDS
-1065 KTNERKNKIFLTTYA
+1065 KMNERKNKIFLTTYA
-1080 LISLGAILF
+1080 LISLGAIIF
-1089 IFSRNYAIVRAIME
+1089 IFSRNFAIVRAIME

-1137 SKDLDSSVKF
+1137 SKDLDSSIKF

-1193 IKGGRALNVLET
+1193 IKGGRALNSLET
-1205 VTRSPIT
+1205 VARSPIT
-1212 SKFSETLNG
+1212 TKFSETLNG

-1244 FYKVLIYQNGTTGWF
+1244 FYKVLIYQHGTTGWF

-1296 TLRMIENTYGFF
+1296 TLRMIENTYGLF

-1315 KMYSS
+1315 KMFSS
-1320 VENCEAYTH
+1320 VVNCEAYTH

-1334 SSVTPLDKRLI
+1334 ISETPLDKKLI
-1345 KEGFPKYGKIEFVNL
+1345 KEGFPKRGKIEFVNL
-1360 YVRYRPDSI
+1360 YVRYRPDSQ
-1369 LVLKNINFV
+1369 LVLKNINFT

-1402 FRILEPSTGKI
+1402 FRILEASTGKI
-1413 LIDNQDISKIGLELL
+1413 LIDNQDISQIGLELL
-1428 RDSIAFIPQDPKLI
+1428 RESIAFIPQDPKLI

-1449 IDPFGEYTDDEI
+1449 IDPFGEYSDDDI

-1471 YLLDDDDGLDG
+1471 YLLDEDDGLDG
-1482 LIESDGT
+1482 VIESEGT

-1502 RAMLKQCK
+1502 RAMLRQCK

-1523 RTDQLIQK
+1523 RTDLLIQK
-1531 SLIKSFEGCTLITVA
+1531 SLVKSFEGCTLITVA

-1568 TGSPMELIAKRKG
+1568 TGSPMELISKKEG

>member
-9 KKNFE
+9 KNNFE
-14 LNIINNTNDLKESK
+14 LNLINNSNDLKDLR
-28 DDSILSNS
+28 DDSFLSNS
-36 KGSYIPPDD
+36 KGSYNPPDD
-45 SMSYHSTSFM
+45 ALSYHSTSFI
-55 QKKIKGKHRS
+55 QKKLIGKQRN
-65 SKHKHSFSKE
+65 SKRRQSFTKE
-75 GSDNN
+75 GSDNK
-80 NYLQILRRRSFRMNN
+80 YLNILRRRSFHMNN
-95 IKNKKYAN
+95 IRYKKYAN
-103 YKAIYKESFTPSESE
+103 YKAIYKDSFTYSESE
-118 DTNSN
+118 DGNPN
-123 NYDYPTNIFSQIFF
+123 NYEYPTNIFNQIFF

-151 QLKVLNLG
+151 QLKMLNLG
-159 KFSGELSPDEFLK
+159 KFSGELSPDKFLK
-172 EILPEWEKMSSNN
+172 EILPEWEYMSSNN
-185 KSNPLLRAIIK
+185 KSNPLLKTIIK
-196 ASLWSLISI
+196 ASLFNLIFI

-285 YDKLLKISPYAPISE
+285 YDKLLKISPYASISE

-355 ILYYSVYSQ
+355 ILYFSVYSQ
-364 GKRAFYQ
+364 GKRAFFQ
-371 KELLKYKDQRMKTT
+371 KELLKYKDQRMKAT
-385 TQVLNSIKIIKFSCW
+385 TQLLNSIKIIKFNCW

-413 LELDYLKKMENLNLN
+413 SELDYLKKMENLNLN

-441 LISILAYAIFSSEMS
+441 LISILAYATFSSEMS

-472 PFFLLPEYISG
+472 PFFLIPEYISG
-483 LLDSMISLKRLE
+483 LFDSMISLKRLE

-504 KDQIIKNSDTES
+504 KNQIIKNNENES
-516 KYAIFIK
+516 KYAIFINN
-523 GLDFGIIKDEEV
+523 LDFGIVKSGEDNEE
-535 EEIIEKKEEKKA
+535 EIEKKEEKKD
-547 KSINSE
+547 KSNNSE
-553 DDSEDRE
+553 EDSEDRE
-560 LDDYDEDS
+560 LDDFDEDS
-568 EKSQKIR
+568 EKSVKIR
-575 MHRSD
+575 IHRSD

-588 KAHAKQ
+588 KASAKI
-594 SRLKHILSE
+594 KHTLSE
-603 KDLTKLSSTK
+603 RDLTKLISTK

-628 SANIAIFK
+628 SANIAQFK
-636 NKISEVSRFY
+636 NRIHEVSHFN
-646 IPYNENITND
+646 PYNENLINEQD
-656 QEDFMKEEENEYKSS
+656 AFMKEEENEYKSS
-671 VKISGNE
+671 VKASVNE
-678 ESQSMMESNL
+678 ESQSIMESNL
-688 GNNTEKDNNNNNIN
+688 DNKQGNKNNNEN
-702 IIISNN
+702 
-708 NDNEKK
+708 KTM
-714 VEIPLLTN
+714 EIPLLTN

-741 GKTSLLNAILN
+741 GKTSLLNAICN
-752 NLDILNN
+752 NLDILNKSN
-759 NKNEKMIVNGVIS
+759 NKNDKMIVNGTIS

-786 GNIILNKNYE
+786 GNIILNKSYE

-864 IKNNIFRRVIKGYLK
+864 IKNNIFRKVIKGYLK
-879 SKTILLVTNE
+879 SKTVLLVTNE

-908 FIGTAEEAMKQY
+908 FIGTAEEAMQQY
-920 FYLEYFKED
+920 FYLEYFKDD
-929 SDKEENIETKK
+929 SEKEENIEKKK

-956 EIKAKNNINI
+956 EIKSKNNINI
-966 GSRFLSD
+966 GSRFLSE
-973 LNDTDSEGINKFSL
+973 LNDTDSESINKFSL
-987 FGVMKQKRNKY
+987 FGVMKQKRTKY
-998 TFNSLIKKTNENT
+998 TYNSHIKKANENN
-1011 SNKDSLIIDMDSLQ
+1011 SNKDSLMIDMESLK
-1025 VIIDYSGGLFF
+1025 VIINYSGGLFF

-1050 ESGSDYILMVWSSDA
+1050 ESGSDYILMVWSSDS
-1065 KTNERKNKIFLTTYA
+1065 KMNERKNKIFLTTYA

-1089 IFSRNYAIVRAIME
+1089 IFFRNFAIVRAIME

-1137 SKDLDSSVKF
+1137 SKDLDSSIKF

-1193 IKGGRALNVLET
+1193 IKGGRALNSLET
-1205 VTRSPIT
+1205 VARSPIT
-1212 SKFSETLNG
+1212 TKFSETLNG

-1244 FYKVLIYQNGTTGWF
+1244 FYKVLIYQHGTTGWF

-1296 TLRMIENTYGFF
+1296 TLRMIENTYGLF

-1315 KMYSS
+1315 KMFSS
-1320 VENCEAYTH
+1320 VVNCEAYTH

-1334 SSVTPLDKRLI
+1334 ISETPLDKKLI
-1345 KEGFPKYGKIEFVNL
+1345 KEGFPKRGKIEFVNL
-1360 YVRYRPDSI
+1360 YVRYRPDSQ
-1369 LVLKNINFV
+1369 LVLKNINFT

-1402 FRILEPSTGKI
+1402 FRILEASTGKI
-1413 LIDNQDISKIGLELL
+1413 LIDNQDISQIGLELL
-1428 RDSIAFIPQDPKLI
+1428 RESIAFIPQDPKLI

-1449 IDPFGEYTDDEI
+1449 IDPFGEYSDDDI

-1471 YLLDDDDGLDG
+1471 YLLDEDDGLDG
-1482 LIESDGT
+1482 VIESEGT

-1502 RAMLKQCK
+1502 RAMLRQCK

-1523 RTDQLIQK
+1523 RTDLLIQK
-1531 SLIKSFEGCTLITVA
+1531 SLVKSFEGCTLITVA

-1568 TGSPMELIAKRKG
+1568 TGSPMELISKKEG

>member
-9 KKNFE
+9 KKNIE
-14 LNIINNTNDLKESK
+14 LNLINNSNDLKDLR
-28 DDSILSNS
+28 DDSFLSNS
-36 KGSYIPPDD
+36 KGSYNPPDD
-45 SMSYHSTSFM
+45 ALSYHSTSFI
-55 QKKIKGKHRS
+55 QKKLIGKQRN
-65 SKHKHSFSKE
+65 SKRRQSFTKE
-75 GSDNN
+75 GSDNK
-80 NYLQILRRRSFRMNN
+80 YLNILRRRSFHMNN
-95 IKNKKYAN
+95 IRYKKYAN
-103 YKAIYKESFTPSESE
+103 YKAIYKDSFTYSESE
-118 DTNSN
+118 DGNPN
-123 NYDYPTNIFSQIFF
+123 NYEYPTNIFNQIFF

-151 QLKVLNLG
+151 QLKMLNLG
-159 KFSGELSPDEFLK
+159 KFSGELSPDKFLK
-172 EILPEWEKMSSNN
+172 EILPEWEYMSSNN
-185 KSNPLLRAIIK
+185 KSNPLLKTIIK
-196 ASLWSLISI
+196 ASLCNLIFI

-285 YDKLLKISPYAPISE
+285 YDKLLKISPYASISE

-355 ILYYSVYSQ
+355 ILYFSVYSQ
-364 GKRAFYQ
+364 GKRAFFQ
-371 KELLKYKDQRMKTT
+371 KELLKYKDQRMKAT
-385 TQVLNSIKIIKFSCW
+385 TQLLNSIKIIKFNCW

-413 LELDYLKKMENLNLN
+413 SELDYLKKMENLNLN

-441 LISILAYAIFSSEMS
+441 LISILAYATFSSEMS

-472 PFFLLPEYISG
+472 PFFLIPEYISG
-483 LLDSMISLKRLE
+483 LFDSMISLKRLE

-504 KDQIIKNSDTES
+504 KNQIIKNNENES
-516 KYAIFIK
+516 KYAIFINN
-523 GLDFGIIKDEEV
+523 LDFGIVKSGEDNEE
-535 EEIIEKKEEKKA
+535 EIEKKEEKKD
-547 KSINSE
+547 KSNNSE
-553 DDSEDRE
+553 EDSEDRE
-560 LDDYDEDS
+560 LDDFDEDS
-568 EKSQKIR
+568 EKSVKIR
-575 MHRSD
+575 IHRSD

-588 KAHAKQ
+588 KASAKI
-594 SRLKHILSE
+594 KHTLSE
-603 KDLTKLSSTK
+603 RDLTKLISTK

-628 SANIAIFK
+628 SANIAQFK
-636 NKISEVSRFY
+636 NRIHEVSHFN
-646 IPYNENITND
+646 PYNENLINEQD
-656 QEDFMKEEENEYKSS
+656 AFMKEEENEYKSS
-671 VKISGNE
+671 VKASVNE
-678 ESQSMMESNL
+678 ESQSIMESNL
-688 GNNTEKDNNNNNIN
+688 DNKQGNK
-702 IIISNN
+702 NN
-708 NDNEKK
+708 NDNKTM
-714 VEIPLLTN
+714 EIPLLTN

-741 GKTSLLNAILN
+741 GKTSLLNAICN
-752 NLDILNN
+752 NLDILNKSN
-759 NKNEKMIVNGVIS
+759 NKNDKMIVNGTIS

-786 GNIILNKNYE
+786 GNIILNKSYE

-864 IKNNIFRRVIKGYLK
+864 IKNNIFRKVIKGYLK
-879 SKTILLVTNE
+879 SKTVLLVTNE

-897 HVIHMNDGVID
+897 HVIHMHDGVID
-908 FIGTAEEAMKQY
+908 FIGTAEEAMQQY
-920 FYLEYFKED
+920 FYLEYFKDD
-929 SDKEENIETKK
+929 SEKEENIEKKK

-956 EIKAKNNINI
+956 EIKSKNNINI
-966 GSRFLSD
+966 GSRFLSE
-973 LNDTDSEGINKFSL
+973 LNDTDSESINKFSL
-987 FGVMKQKRNKY
+987 FGVMKQKRTKY
-998 TFNSLIKKTNENT
+998 TYNSHIKKANENN
-1011 SNKDSLIIDMDSLQ
+1011 SNKDSLMIDMESLK
-1025 VIIDYSGGLFF
+1025 VIINYSGGLFF
-1036 VILLILINIIWKLC
+1036 VILLVLINIIWKLC
-1050 ESGSDYILMVWSSDA
+1050 ESGSDYILMVWSSDS
-1065 KTNERKNKIFLTTYA
+1065 KMNERKNKIFLTTYA
-1080 LISLGAILF
+1080 LISLGAIIF
-1089 IFSRNYAIVRAIME
+1089 IFSRNFAIVRAIME

-1137 SKDLDSSVKF
+1137 SKDLDSSIKF

-1193 IKGGRALNVLET
+1193 IKGGRALNSLET
-1205 VTRSPIT
+1205 VARSPIT
-1212 SKFSETLNG
+1212 TKFSETLNG

-1244 FYKVLIYQNGTTGWF
+1244 FYKVLIYQHGTTGWF

-1296 TLRMIENTYGFF
+1296 TLRMIENTYGLF

-1315 KMYSS
+1315 KMFSS
-1320 VENCEAYTH
+1320 VVNCEAYTH

-1334 SSVTPLDKRLI
+1334 ISETPLDKKLI
-1345 KEGFPKYGKIEFVNL
+1345 KEGFPKRGKIEFVNL
-1360 YVRYRPDSI
+1360 YVRYRPDSQ
-1369 LVLKNINFV
+1369 LVLKNINFT

-1402 FRILEPSTGKI
+1402 FRILEASTGKI
-1413 LIDNQDISKIGLELL
+1413 LIDNQDISQIGLELL
-1428 RDSIAFIPQDPKLI
+1428 RESIAFIPQDPKLI

-1449 IDPFGEYTDDEI
+1449 IDPFGEYSDDDI

-1471 YLLDDDDGLDG
+1471 YLLDEDDGLDG
-1482 LIESDGT
+1482 VIESEGT

-1502 RAMLKQCK
+1502 RAMLRQCK

-1523 RTDQLIQK
+1523 RTDLLIQK
-1531 SLIKSFEGCTLITVA
+1531 SLAKSFEGCTLITVA

-1568 TGSPMELIAKRKG
+1568 TGSPMELISKKEG

>member
-9 KKNFE
+9 KNNFE
-14 LNIINNTNDLKESK
+14 LNLIKNSNDLKDLR
-28 DDSILSNS
+28 DDSFLSNS
-36 KGSYIPPDD
+36 KGSYNPPDD
-45 SMSYHSTSFM
+45 ALSYHSTSFI
-55 QKKIKGKHRS
+55 QKKLIGKQKN
-65 SKHKHSFSKE
+65 SKRRQSFTKE
-75 GSDNN
+75 GSDNK
-80 NYLQILRRRSFRMNN
+80 YLNILRRRSFHMNN
-95 IKNKKYAN
+95 IRYKKYAN
-103 YKAIYKESFTPSESE
+103 YKAIYKESFTYSESE
-118 DTNSN
+118 DGNSN
-123 NYDYPTNIFSQIFF
+123 NYEYPTNIFNQIFF

-151 QLKVLNLG
+151 QLKMLNLG
-159 KFSGELSPDEFLK
+159 KFSGELSPDVFLK
-172 EILPEWEKMSSNN
+172 EILPEWEYMSSNN
-185 KSNPLLRAIIK
+185 KSNPLLKTIIK
-196 ASLWSLISI
+196 ASLCNLIFI

-285 YDKLLKISPYAPISE
+285 YDKLLKISPYASISE

-355 ILYYSVYSQ
+355 ILYFSVYSQ
-364 GKRAFYQ
+364 GKRAFFQ
-371 KELLKYKDQRMKTT
+371 KELLKYKDQRMKAT
-385 TQVLNSIKIIKFSCW
+385 TQLLNSIKIIKFNCW

-413 LELDYLKKMENLNLN
+413 SELDYLKKMENLNLN

-441 LISILAYAIFSSEMS
+441 LISILAYATFSSEMS

-472 PFFLLPEYISG
+472 PFFLIPEYISG
-483 LLDSMISLKRLE
+483 LFDSMISLKRLE

-504 KDQIIKNSDTES
+504 KNQIIKNNENES
-516 KYAIFIK
+516 KYAIFINN
-523 GLDFGIIKDEEV
+523 LDFGIVKSGEDNEE
-535 EEIIEKKEEKKA
+535 EIEKKEEKKD
-547 KSINSE
+547 KSNNSE
-553 DDSEDRE
+553 EDSEDRE
-560 LDDYDEDS
+560 LDDFDEDS
-568 EKSQKIR
+568 EKSVKIR
-575 MHRSD
+575 IHRSD

-588 KAHAKQ
+588 KASAKI
-594 SRLKHILSE
+594 KHTLSE
-603 KDLTKLSSTK
+603 RDLTKLISTK

-628 SANIAIFK
+628 SANIAQFK
-636 NKISEVSRFY
+636 NRIHEVSHFN
-646 IPYNENITND
+646 PYNENLINEQD
-656 QEDFMKEEENEYKSS
+656 AFMKEEENEYKSS
-671 VKISGNE
+671 VKASVNE
-678 ESQSMMESNL
+678 ESQSIMESNL
-688 GNNTEKDNNNNNIN
+688 DNKQGNKNNNEN
-702 IIISNN
+702 
-708 NDNEKK
+708 KTM
-714 VEIPLLTN
+714 EIPLLTN

-741 GKTSLLNAILN
+741 GKTSLLNAICN
-752 NLDILNN
+752 NLDILNKSN
-759 NKNEKMIVNGVIS
+759 NKNDKMIVNGTIS

-786 GNIILNKNYE
+786 GNIILNKSYE

-864 IKNNIFRRVIKGYLK
+864 IKNNIFRKVIKGYLK
-879 SKTILLVTNE
+879 SKTVLLVTNE

-897 HVIHMNDGVID
+897 HVIHMHDGVID
-908 FIGTAEEAMKQY
+908 FIGTAEEAMQQY
-920 FYLEYFKED
+920 FYLEYFKDD
-929 SDKEENIETKK
+929 SEKEENIEKKK

-956 EIKAKNNINI
+956 EIKSKNNINI
-966 GSRFLSD
+966 GSRFLSE
-973 LNDTDSEGINKFSL
+973 LNDTDSESINKFSL
-987 FGVMKQKRNKY
+987 FGVMKQKRTKY
-998 TFNSLIKKTNENT
+998 TYNSHIKKANENN
-1011 SNKDSLIIDMDSLQ
+1011 SNKDSLMIDMESLK
-1025 VIIDYSGGLFF
+1025 VIINYSGGLFF
-1036 VILLILINIIWKLC
+1036 VILLVLINIIWKLC
-1050 ESGSDYILMVWSSDA
+1050 ESGSDYILMVWSSDS
-1065 KTNERKNKIFLTTYA
+1065 KMNERKNKIFLTTYA

-1089 IFSRNYAIVRAIME
+1089 IFFRNFAIVRAIME

-1137 SKDLDSSVKF
+1137 SKDLDSSIKF

-1193 IKGGRALNVLET
+1193 IKGGRALNSLET
-1205 VTRSPIT
+1205 VARSPIT
-1212 SKFSETLNG
+1212 TKFSETLNG

-1244 FYKVLIYQNGTTGWF
+1244 FYKVLIYQHGTTGWF

-1296 TLRMIENTYGFF
+1296 TLRMIENTYGLF

-1315 KMYSS
+1315 KMFSS
-1320 VENCEAYTH
+1320 VVNCEAYTH

-1334 SSVTPLDKRLI
+1334 ISETPLDKKLI
-1345 KEGFPKYGKIEFVNL
+1345 KEGFPKRGKIEFVNL
-1360 YVRYRPDSI
+1360 YVRYRPDSQ
-1369 LVLKNINFV
+1369 LVLKNINFT

-1402 FRILEPSTGKI
+1402 FRILEASTGKI
-1413 LIDNQDISKIGLELL
+1413 LIDNQDISQIGLELL
-1428 RDSIAFIPQDPKLI
+1428 RESIAFIPQDPKLI

-1449 IDPFGEYTDDEI
+1449 IDPFGEYSDDDI

-1471 YLLDDDDGLDG
+1471 YLLDEDDGLDG
-1482 LIESDGT
+1482 VIESEGT

-1502 RAMLKQCK
+1502 RAMLRQCK

-1523 RTDQLIQK
+1523 RTDLLIQK
-1531 SLIKSFEGCTLITVA
+1531 SLAKSFEGCTLITVA

-1568 TGSPMELIAKRKG
+1568 TGSPMELISKKEG
-1581 LFYDLY
+1581 LFYDLC

>member
-14 LNIINNTNDLKESK
+14 LNSINNSNDLKDLR
-28 DDSILSNS
+28 DDSFLSNS
-36 KGSYIPPDD
+36 KGSYNPPDD
-45 SMSYHSTSFM
+45 ALSYHSTSFI
-55 QKKIKGKHRS
+55 QKKLIGKQKN
-65 SKHKHSFSKE
+65 SKRRQSFTKE
-75 GSDNN
+75 GSDNK
-80 NYLQILRRRSFRMNN
+80 YLNILRRRSFHMNN
-95 IKNKKYAN
+95 IRYKKYAN
-103 YKAIYKESFTPSESE
+103 YKAIYKDSFTYSESE
-118 DTNSN
+118 DGNPN
-123 NYDYPTNIFSQIFF
+123 NYEYPTNIFNQIFF

-151 QLKVLNLG
+151 QLKMLNLG
-159 KFSGELSPDEFLK
+159 KFSGELSPDKFLK
-172 EILPEWEKMSSNN
+172 EILPEWEYMSSNN
-185 KSNPLLRAIIK
+185 KSNPLLKTIIK
-196 ASLWSLISI
+196 ASLFNLIFI

-285 YDKLLKISPYAPISE
+285 YDKLLKISPYASISE

-355 ILYYSVYSQ
+355 ILYFSVYSQ
-364 GKRAFYQ
+364 GKRAFFQ
-371 KELLKYKDQRMKTT
+371 KELLKYKDQRMKAT
-385 TQVLNSIKIIKFSCW
+385 TQLLNSIKIIKFNCW

-413 LELDYLKKMENLNLN
+413 SELDYLKKMENLNLN

-441 LISILAYAIFSSEMS
+441 LISILAYATFSSEMS

-472 PFFLLPEYISG
+472 PFFLIPEYISG
-483 LLDSMISLKRLE
+483 LFDSMISLKRLE

-504 KDQIIKNSDTES
+504 KNQIIKNNENES
-516 KYAIFIK
+516 KYAIFINN
-523 GLDFGIIKDEEV
+523 LDFGIVKSGEDNEE
-535 EEIIEKKEEKKA
+535 EIEKKEEKKD
-547 KSINSE
+547 KSNNSE
-553 DDSEDRE
+553 EDSEDRE
-560 LDDYDEDS
+560 LDDFDEDS
-568 EKSQKIR
+568 EKSVKIR
-575 MHRSD
+575 IHRSD

-588 KAHAKQ
+588 KASAKI
-594 SRLKHILSE
+594 KHTLSE
-603 KDLTKLSSTK
+603 RDLTKLISTK

-628 SANIAIFK
+628 SANIAQFK
-636 NKISEVSRFY
+636 NRIHEVSHFN
-646 IPYNENITND
+646 PYNENLINEQD
-656 QEDFMKEEENEYKSS
+656 AFMKEEENEYKSS
-671 VKISGNE
+671 VKASVNE
-678 ESQSMMESNL
+678 ESQSIMESNL
-688 GNNTEKDNNNNNIN
+688 DNKQGNKNNNEN
-702 IIISNN
+702 
-708 NDNEKK
+708 KTM
-714 VEIPLLTN
+714 EIPLLTN

-741 GKTSLLNAILN
+741 GKTSLLNAICN
-752 NLDILNN
+752 NLDILNKSN
-759 NKNEKMIVNGVIS
+759 NKNDKMIVNGTIS

-786 GNIILNKNYE
+786 GNIILNKSYE

-864 IKNNIFRRVIKGYLK
+864 IKNNIFRKVIKGYLK
-879 SKTILLVTNE
+879 SKTVLLVTNE

-897 HVIHMNDGVID
+897 HVIHMHDGVID
-908 FIGTAEEAMKQY
+908 FIGTAEEAMQQY
-920 FYLEYFKED
+920 FYLEYFKDD
-929 SDKEENIETKK
+929 SEKEENIEKKK

-956 EIKAKNNINI
+956 EIKSKNNINI
-966 GSRFLSD
+966 GSRFLSE
-973 LNDTDSEGINKFSL
+973 LNDTDSESINKFSL
-987 FGVMKQKRNKY
+987 FGVMKQKRTKY
-998 TFNSLIKKTNENT
+998 TYNSHIKKANENN
-1011 SNKDSLIIDMDSLQ
+1011 SNKDSLMIDMESLK
-1025 VIIDYSGGLFF
+1025 VIINYSGGLFF
-1036 VILLILINIIWKLC
+1036 VILLVLINIIWKLC
-1050 ESGSDYILMVWSSDA
+1050 ESGSDYILMVWSSDS
-1065 KTNERKNKIFLTTYA
+1065 KMNERKNKIFLTTYA
-1080 LISLGAILF
+1080 LISLGAIIF
-1089 IFSRNYAIVRAIME
+1089 IFSRNFAIVRAIME

-1137 SKDLDSSVKF
+1137 SKDLDSSIKF

-1193 IKGGRALNVLET
+1193 IKGGRALNSLET
-1205 VTRSPIT
+1205 VARSPIT
-1212 SKFSETLNG
+1212 TKFSETLNG

-1244 FYKVLIYQNGTTGWF
+1244 FYKVLIYQHGTTGWF

-1296 TLRMIENTYGFF
+1296 TLRMIENTYGLF

-1315 KMYSS
+1315 KMFSS
-1320 VENCEAYTH
+1320 VVNCEAYTH

-1334 SSVTPLDKRLI
+1334 ISETPLDKKLI
-1345 KEGFPKYGKIEFVNL
+1345 KEGFPKRGKIEFVNL
-1360 YVRYRPDSI
+1360 YVRYRPDSQ
-1369 LVLKNINFV
+1369 LVLKNINFT

-1402 FRILEPSTGKI
+1402 FRILEASTGKI
-1413 LIDNQDISKIGLELL
+1413 LIDNQDISQIGLELL
-1428 RDSIAFIPQDPKLI
+1428 RESIAFIPQDPKLI

-1449 IDPFGEYTDDEI
+1449 IDPFGEYSDDDI

-1471 YLLDDDDGLDG
+1471 YLLDEDDGLDG
-1482 LIESDGT
+1482 VIESEGT

-1502 RAMLKQCK
+1502 RAMLRQCK

-1523 RTDQLIQK
+1523 RTDLLIQK
-1531 SLIKSFEGCTLITVA
+1531 SLVKSFEGCTLITVA

-1568 TGSPMELIAKRKG
+1568 TGSPMELISKKEG

>member
-9 KKNFE
+9 KNNFE
-14 LNIINNTNDLKESK
+14 LNLINNSNDLKDLR
-28 DDSILSNS
+28 DDSFLSNS
-36 KGSYIPPDD
+36 KGSYNPPDD
-45 SMSYHSTSFM
+45 ALSYHSTSFI
-55 QKKIKGKHRS
+55 QKKLIGKQRN
-65 SKHKHSFSKE
+65 SKRRQSFTKE
-75 GSDNN
+75 GSDNK
-80 NYLQILRRRSFRMNN
+80 YLNILRRRSFHMNN
-95 IKNKKYAN
+95 IRYKKYAN
-103 YKAIYKESFTPSESE
+103 YKAIYKDSFTYSESE
-118 DTNSN
+118 DGNPN
-123 NYDYPTNIFSQIFF
+123 NYEYPTNIFNQIFF

-151 QLKVLNLG
+151 QLKMLNLG
-159 KFSGELSPDEFLK
+159 KFSGELSPDKFLK
-172 EILPEWEKMSSNN
+172 EILPEWEYMSSNN
-185 KSNPLLRAIIK
+185 KSNPLLKTIIK
-196 ASLWSLISI
+196 ASLFNLIFI

-285 YDKLLKISPYAPISE
+285 YDKLLKISPYASISE

-355 ILYYSVYSQ
+355 ILYFSVYSQ
-364 GKRAFYQ
+364 GKRAFFQ
-371 KELLKYKDQRMKTT
+371 KELLKYKDQRMKAT
-385 TQVLNSIKIIKFSCW
+385 TQLLNSIKIIKFNCW

-413 LELDYLKKMENLNLN
+413 SELDYLKKMENLNLN

-441 LISILAYAIFSSEMS
+441 LISILAYATFSSEMS

-472 PFFLLPEYISG
+472 PFFLIPEYISG
-483 LLDSMISLKRLE
+483 LFDSMISLKRLE

-504 KDQIIKNSDTES
+504 KNQIIKNNENES
-516 KYAIFIK
+516 KYAIFINN
-523 GLDFGIIKDEEV
+523 LDFGIVKSGEDNEE
-535 EEIIEKKEEKKA
+535 EIEKKEEKKD
-547 KSINSE
+547 KSNNSE
-553 DDSEDRE
+553 EDSEDRE
-560 LDDYDEDS
+560 LDDFDEDS
-568 EKSQKIR
+568 EKSVKIR
-575 MHRSD
+575 IHRSD

-588 KAHAKQ
+588 KASAKI
-594 SRLKHILSE
+594 KHTLSE
-603 KDLTKLSSTK
+603 RDLTKLISTK

-628 SANIAIFK
+628 SANIAQFK
-636 NKISEVSRFY
+636 NRIHEVSHFN
-646 IPYNENITND
+646 PYNENLINEQD
-656 QEDFMKEEENEYKSS
+656 AFMKEEENEYKSS
-671 VKISGNE
+671 VKASVNE
-678 ESQSMMESNL
+678 ESQSIMESNL
-688 GNNTEKDNNNNNIN
+688 DNKQGNKNNNEN
-702 IIISNN
+702 
-708 NDNEKK
+708 KTM
-714 VEIPLLTN
+714 EIPLLTN

-741 GKTSLLNAILN
+741 GKTSLLNAICN
-752 NLDILNN
+752 NLDILNKSN
-759 NKNEKMIVNGVIS
+759 NKNDKMIINGTIS

-786 GNIILNKNYE
+786 GNIILNKSYE

-864 IKNNIFRRVIKGYLK
+864 IKNNIFRKVIKGYLK
-879 SKTILLVTNE
+879 SKTVLLVTNE

-908 FIGTAEEAMKQY
+908 FIGTAEEAMQQY
-920 FYLEYFKED
+920 FYLEYFKDD
-929 SDKEENIETKK
+929 SEKEENIEKKK

-956 EIKAKNNINI
+956 EIKSKNNINI
-966 GSRFLSD
+966 GSRFLSE
-973 LNDTDSEGINKFSL
+973 LNDTDSESINKFSL
-987 FGVMKQKRNKY
+987 FGVMKQKRTKY
-998 TFNSLIKKTNENT
+998 TYNSHIKKANENN
-1011 SNKDSLIIDMDSLQ
+1011 SNKDSLMIDMESLK
-1025 VIIDYSGGLFF
+1025 VIINYSGGLFF

-1050 ESGSDYILMVWSSDA
+1050 ESGSDYILMVWSSDS
-1065 KTNERKNKIFLTTYA
+1065 KMNERKNKIFLTTYA

-1089 IFSRNYAIVRAIME
+1089 IFFRNFAIVRAIME

-1137 SKDLDSSVKF
+1137 SKDLDSSIKF

-1193 IKGGRALNVLET
+1193 IKGGRALNSLET
-1205 VTRSPIT
+1205 VARSPIT
-1212 SKFSETLNG
+1212 TKFSETLNG

-1244 FYKVLIYQNGTTGWF
+1244 FYKVLIYQHGTTGWF

-1296 TLRMIENTYGFF
+1296 TLRMIENTYGLF

-1315 KMYSS
+1315 KMFSS
-1320 VENCEAYTH
+1320 VVNCEAYTH

-1334 SSVTPLDKRLI
+1334 ISETPLDKKLI
-1345 KEGFPKYGKIEFVNL
+1345 KEGFPKRGKIEFVNL
-1360 YVRYRPDSI
+1360 YVRYRPDSQ
-1369 LVLKNINFV
+1369 LVLKNINFT

-1402 FRILEPSTGKI
+1402 FRILEASTGKI
-1413 LIDNQDISKIGLELL
+1413 LIDNQDISQIGLELL
-1428 RDSIAFIPQDPKLI
+1428 RESIAFIPQDPKLI

-1449 IDPFGEYTDDEI
+1449 IDPFGEYSDDDI

-1471 YLLDDDDGLDG
+1471 YLLDEDDGLDG
-1482 LIESDGT
+1482 VIESEGT

-1502 RAMLKQCK
+1502 RAMLRQCK

-1523 RTDQLIQK
+1523 RTDLLIQK
-1531 SLIKSFEGCTLITVA
+1531 SLAKSFEGCTLITVA

-1568 TGSPMELIAKRKG
+1568 TGSPMELISKKEG

>member
-9 KKNFE
+9 KKNLE
-14 LNIINNTNDLKESK
+14 LNLINNSNDLKDLR
-28 DDSILSNS
+28 DDSFLSNS
-36 KGSYIPPDD
+36 KGSYNPPDD
-45 SMSYHSTSFM
+45 ALSYHSTSFI
-55 QKKIKGKHRS
+55 QKKLIGKQRN
-65 SKHKHSFSKE
+65 SKRRQSFTKE
-75 GSDNN
+75 GSDNK
-80 NYLQILRRRSFRMNN
+80 YLNILRRRSFHMNN
-95 IKNKKYAN
+95 IRYKKYAN
-103 YKAIYKESFTPSESE
+103 YKAIYKDSFTYSESE
-118 DTNSN
+118 DGNPN
-123 NYDYPTNIFSQIFF
+123 NYEYPTNIFNQIFF

-151 QLKVLNLG
+151 QLKMLNLG
-159 KFSGELSPDEFLK
+159 KFSGELSPDKFLK
-172 EILPEWEKMSSNN
+172 EILPEWEYMSSNN
-185 KSNPLLRAIIK
+185 KSNPLLKTIIK
-196 ASLWSLISI
+196 ASLCNLIFI

-285 YDKLLKISPYAPISE
+285 YDKLLKISPYASISE

-355 ILYYSVYSQ
+355 ILYFSVYSQ
-364 GKRAFYQ
+364 GKRAFFQ
-371 KELLKYKDQRMKTT
+371 KELLKYKDQRMKAT
-385 TQVLNSIKIIKFSCW
+385 TQLLNSIKIIKFNCW

-413 LELDYLKKMENLNLN
+413 SELDYLKKMENLNLN

-441 LISILAYAIFSSEMS
+441 LISILAYATFSSEMS

-472 PFFLLPEYISG
+472 PFFLIPEYISG
-483 LLDSMISLKRLE
+483 LFDSMISLKRLE

-504 KDQIIKNSDTES
+504 KNQIIKNNENES
-516 KYAIFIK
+516 KYAIFINN
-523 GLDFGIIKDEEV
+523 LDFGIVKSGEDNEE
-535 EEIIEKKEEKKA
+535 EIEKKEEKKD
-547 KSINSE
+547 KSNNSE
-553 DDSEDRE
+553 EDSEDRE
-560 LDDYDEDS
+560 LDDFDEDS
-568 EKSQKIR
+568 EKSVKIR
-575 MHRSD
+575 IHRSD

-588 KAHAKQ
+588 KASAKI
-594 SRLKHILSE
+594 KHTLSE
-603 KDLTKLSSTK
+603 RDLTKLISTK

-628 SANIAIFK
+628 SANIAQFK
-636 NKISEVSRFY
+636 NRIHEVSHFN
-646 IPYNENITND
+646 PYNENLINEQD
-656 QEDFMKEEENEYKSS
+656 AFMKEEENEYKSS
-671 VKISGNE
+671 VKASVNE
-678 ESQSMMESNL
+678 ESQSIMESNL
-688 GNNTEKDNNNNNIN
+688 DNKQGNKNNNEN
-702 IIISNN
+702 
-708 NDNEKK
+708 KTM
-714 VEIPLLTN
+714 EIPLLTN

-741 GKTSLLNAILN
+741 GKTSLLNAICN
-752 NLDILNN
+752 NLDILNKSN
-759 NKNEKMIVNGVIS
+759 NKNDKMIVNGTIS

-786 GNIILNKNYE
+786 GNIILNKSYE

-864 IKNNIFRRVIKGYLK
+864 IKNNIFRKVIKGYLK
-879 SKTILLVTNE
+879 SKTVLLVTNE

-897 HVIHMNDGVID
+897 HVIHMHDGVID
-908 FIGTAEEAMKQY
+908 FIGTAEEAMQQY
-920 FYLEYFKED
+920 FYLEYFKDD
-929 SDKEENIETKK
+929 SEKEENIEKKK

-956 EIKAKNNINI
+956 EIKSKNNINI
-966 GSRFLSD
+966 GSRFLSE
-973 LNDTDSEGINKFSL
+973 LNDTDSESINKFSL
-987 FGVMKQKRNKY
+987 FGVMKQKRTKY
-998 TFNSLIKKTNENT
+998 TYNSHIKKANENN
-1011 SNKDSLIIDMDSLQ
+1011 SNKDSLMIDMESLK
-1025 VIIDYSGGLFF
+1025 VIINYSGGLFF
-1036 VILLILINIIWKLC
+1036 VILLVLINIIWKLC
-1050 ESGSDYILMVWSSDA
+1050 ESGSDYILMVWSSDS
-1065 KTNERKNKIFLTTYA
+1065 KMNERKNKIFLTTYA
-1080 LISLGAILF
+1080 LISLGAIIF
-1089 IFSRNYAIVRAIME
+1089 IFSRNFAIVRAIME

-1137 SKDLDSSVKF
+1137 SKDLDSSIKF

-1193 IKGGRALNVLET
+1193 IKGGRALNSLET
-1205 VTRSPIT
+1205 VARSPIT
-1212 SKFSETLNG
+1212 TKFSETLNG

-1244 FYKVLIYQNGTTGWF
+1244 FYKVLIYQHGTTGWF

-1296 TLRMIENTYGFF
+1296 TLRMIENTYGLF

-1315 KMYSS
+1315 KMFSS
-1320 VENCEAYTH
+1320 VVNCEAYTH

-1334 SSVTPLDKRLI
+1334 ISETPLDKKLI
-1345 KEGFPKYGKIEFVNL
+1345 KEGFPKRGKIEFVNL
-1360 YVRYRPDSI
+1360 YVRYRPDSQ
-1369 LVLKNINFV
+1369 LVLKNINFT
-1378 IEPGQKIGIVGRTG
+1378 IEPDQKIGIVGRTG

-1402 FRILEPSTGKI
+1402 FRILEASTGKI
-1413 LIDNQDISKIGLELL
+1413 LIDNQDISQIGLELL
-1428 RDSIAFIPQDPKLI
+1428 RESIAFIPQDPKLI

-1449 IDPFGEYTDDEI
+1449 IDPFGEYSDDDI

-1471 YLLDDDDGLDG
+1471 YLLDEDDGLDG
-1482 LIESDGT
+1482 VIESEGT

-1502 RAMLKQCK
+1502 RAMLRQCK

-1523 RTDQLIQK
+1523 RTDLLIQK
-1531 SLIKSFEGCTLITVA
+1531 SLVKSFEGCTLITVA

-1568 TGSPMELIAKRKG
+1568 TGSPMELISKKEG

>member
-14 LNIINNTNDLKESK
+14 LNLINNSNDLKDLR
-28 DDSILSNS
+28 DDSFLSNS
-36 KGSYIPPDD
+36 KGSYNPPDD
-45 SMSYHSTSFM
+45 ALSYHSTSFI
-55 QKKIKGKHRS
+55 QKKLIGKQRN
-65 SKHKHSFSKE
+65 SKRRQSFTKE
-75 GSDNN
+75 GSDNK
-80 NYLQILRRRSFRMNN
+80 YLNILRRRSFHMNN
-95 IKNKKYAN
+95 IRYKKYAN
-103 YKAIYKESFTPSESE
+103 YKAIYKDSFTYSESE
-118 DTNSN
+118 DGNPN
-123 NYDYPTNIFSQIFF
+123 NYEYPTNIFNQIFF

-151 QLKVLNLG
+151 QLKMLNLG
-159 KFSGELSPDEFLK
+159 KFSGELSPDKFLK
-172 EILPEWEKMSSNN
+172 EILPEWEYMSSNN
-185 KSNPLLRAIIK
+185 KSNPLLKTIIK
-196 ASLWSLISI
+196 ASLFNLIFI

-285 YDKLLKISPYAPISE
+285 YDKLLKISPYASISE

-355 ILYYSVYSQ
+355 ILYFSVYSQ
-364 GKRAFYQ
+364 GKRAFFQ
-371 KELLKYKDQRMKTT
+371 KELLKYKDQRMKAT
-385 TQVLNSIKIIKFSCW
+385 TQLLNSIKIIKFNCW

-413 LELDYLKKMENLNLN
+413 SELDYLKKMENLNLN

-441 LISILAYAIFSSEMS
+441 LISILAYATFSSEMS

-472 PFFLLPEYISG
+472 PFFLIPEYISG
-483 LLDSMISLKRLE
+483 LFDSMISLKRLE

-504 KDQIIKNSDTES
+504 KNQIIKNNENES
-516 KYAIFIK
+516 KYAIFINN
-523 GLDFGIIKDEEV
+523 LDFGIVKSGEDNEE
-535 EEIIEKKEEKKA
+535 EIEKKEEKKD
-547 KSINSE
+547 KSNNSE
-553 DDSEDRE
+553 EDSEDRE
-560 LDDYDEDS
+560 LDDFDEDS
-568 EKSQKIR
+568 EKSVKIR
-575 MHRSD
+575 IHRSD

-588 KAHAKQ
+588 KASAKI
-594 SRLKHILSE
+594 KHTLSE
-603 KDLTKLSSTK
+603 RDLTKLISTK

-628 SANIAIFK
+628 SANIAQFK
-636 NKISEVSRFY
+636 NRIHEVSHFN
-646 IPYNENITND
+646 PYNENLINEQD
-656 QEDFMKEEENEYKSS
+656 AFMKEEENEYKSS
-671 VKISGNE
+671 VKASVNE
-678 ESQSMMESNL
+678 ESQSIMESNL
-688 GNNTEKDNNNNNIN
+688 DNKQGNKNNNEN
-702 IIISNN
+702 
-708 NDNEKK
+708 KTM
-714 VEIPLLTN
+714 EIPLLTN

-741 GKTSLLNAILN
+741 GKTSLLNAICN
-752 NLDILNN
+752 TLDILNKSN
-759 NKNEKMIVNGVIS
+759 NKNDKMIVNGTIS

-786 GNIILNKNYE
+786 GNIILNKSYE

-864 IKNNIFRRVIKGYLK
+864 IKNNIFRKVIKGYLK
-879 SKTILLVTNE
+879 SKTVLLVTNE

-897 HVIHMNDGVID
+897 HVIHMHDGVID
-908 FIGTAEEAMKQY
+908 FIGTAEEAMQQY
-920 FYLEYFKED
+920 FYLEYFKDD
-929 SDKEENIETKK
+929 SEKEENIEKKK

-956 EIKAKNNINI
+956 EIKSKNNINI
-966 GSRFLSD
+966 GSRFLSE
-973 LNDTDSEGINKFSL
+973 LNDTDSESINKFSL
-987 FGVMKQKRNKY
+987 FGVMKQKRTKY
-998 TFNSLIKKTNENT
+998 TYNSHIKKANENN
-1011 SNKDSLIIDMDSLQ
+1011 SNKDSLMIDMESLK
-1025 VIIDYSGGLFF
+1025 VIINYSGGLFF
-1036 VILLILINIIWKLC
+1036 VILLVLINIIWKLC
-1050 ESGSDYILMVWSSDA
+1050 ESGSDYILMVWSSDS
-1065 KTNERKNKIFLTTYA
+1065 KMNERKNKIFLTTYA
-1080 LISLGAILF
+1080 LISLGAIIF
-1089 IFSRNYAIVRAIME
+1089 IFSRNFAIVRAIME

-1137 SKDLDSSVKF
+1137 SKDLDSSIKF

-1193 IKGGRALNVLET
+1193 IKGGRALNSLET
-1205 VTRSPIT
+1205 VARSPIT
-1212 SKFSETLNG
+1212 TKFSETLNG

-1244 FYKVLIYQNGTTGWF
+1244 FYKVLIYQHGTTGWF

-1296 TLRMIENTYGFF
+1296 TLRMIENTYGLF

-1315 KMYSS
+1315 KMFSS
-1320 VENCEAYTH
+1320 VVNCEAYTH

-1334 SSVTPLDKRLI
+1334 ISETPLDKKLI
-1345 KEGFPKYGKIEFVNL
+1345 KEGFPKRGKIEFVNL
-1360 YVRYRPDSI
+1360 YVRYRPDSQ
-1369 LVLKNINFV
+1369 LVLKNINFT

-1402 FRILEPSTGKI
+1402 FRILEASTGKI
-1413 LIDNQDISKIGLELL
+1413 LIDNQDISQIGLELL
-1428 RDSIAFIPQDPKLI
+1428 RESIAFIPQDPKLI

-1449 IDPFGEYTDDEI
+1449 IDPFGEYSDDDI

-1471 YLLDDDDGLDG
+1471 YLLDEDDGLDG
-1482 LIESDGT
+1482 VIESEGT

-1502 RAMLKQCK
+1502 RAMLRQCK

-1523 RTDQLIQK
+1523 RTDLLIQK
-1531 SLIKSFEGCTLITVA
+1531 SLVKSFEGCTLITVA

-1568 TGSPMELIAKRKG
+1568 TGSPMELISKKEG

>member
-9 KKNFE
+9 KKNLE
-14 LNIINNTNDLKESK
+14 LNLINNSNDLKDLR
-28 DDSILSNS
+28 DDSFLSNS
-36 KGSYIPPDD
+36 KGSYNPPDD
-45 SMSYHSTSFM
+45 ALSYHSTSFI
-55 QKKIKGKHRS
+55 QKKLIGKQKN
-65 SKHKHSFSKE
+65 SKRRQSFTKE
-75 GSDNN
+75 GSDNK
-80 NYLQILRRRSFRMNN
+80 YLNILRRRSFHMNN
-95 IKNKKYAN
+95 IRYKKYAN
-103 YKAIYKESFTPSESE
+103 YKAIYKDSFTYSESE
-118 DTNSN
+118 DGNPN
-123 NYDYPTNIFSQIFF
+123 NYEYPTNIFNQIFF

-151 QLKVLNLG
+151 QLKMLNLG
-159 KFSGELSPDEFLK
+159 KFSGELSPDKFLK
-172 EILPEWEKMSSNN
+172 EILPEWEYMSSNN
-185 KSNPLLRAIIK
+185 KSNPLLKTIIK
-196 ASLWSLISI
+196 ASLFNLIFI

-285 YDKLLKISPYAPISE
+285 YDKLLKISPYASISE

-355 ILYYSVYSQ
+355 ILYFSVYSQ
-364 GKRAFYQ
+364 GKRAFFQ
-371 KELLKYKDQRMKTT
+371 KELLKYKDQRMKAT
-385 TQVLNSIKIIKFSCW
+385 TQLLNSIKIIKFNCW

-413 LELDYLKKMENLNLN
+413 SELDYLKKMENLNLN

-441 LISILAYAIFSSEMS
+441 LISILAYATFSSEMS

-472 PFFLLPEYISG
+472 PFFLIPEYISG
-483 LLDSMISLKRLE
+483 LFDSMISLKRLE

-504 KDQIIKNSDTES
+504 KNQIIKNNENES
-516 KYAIFIK
+516 KYAIFINN
-523 GLDFGIIKDEEV
+523 LDFGIVKSGEDNEE
-535 EEIIEKKEEKKA
+535 EIEKKEEKKD
-547 KSINSE
+547 KSNNSE
-553 DDSEDRE
+553 EDSEDRE
-560 LDDYDEDS
+560 LDDFDEDS
-568 EKSQKIR
+568 EKSVKIR
-575 MHRSD
+575 IHRSD

-588 KAHAKQ
+588 KASAKI
-594 SRLKHILSE
+594 KHTLSE
-603 KDLTKLSSTK
+603 RDLTKLISTK

-628 SANIAIFK
+628 SANIAQFK
-636 NKISEVSRFY
+636 NRIHEVSHFN
-646 IPYNENITND
+646 PYNENLINEQD
-656 QEDFMKEEENEYKSS
+656 AFMKEEENEYKSS
-671 VKISGNE
+671 VKASVNE
-678 ESQSMMESNL
+678 ESQSIMESNL
-688 GNNTEKDNNNNNIN
+688 DNKQGNK
-702 IIISNN
+702 NN
-708 NDNEKK
+708 NDNKTM
-714 VEIPLLTN
+714 EIPLLTN

-741 GKTSLLNAILN
+741 GKTSLLNAICN
-752 NLDILNN
+752 NLDILNKSN
-759 NKNEKMIVNGVIS
+759 NKNDKMIVNGTIS

-786 GNIILNKNYE
+786 GNIILNKSYE

-864 IKNNIFRRVIKGYLK
+864 IKNNIFRKVIKGYLK
-879 SKTILLVTNE
+879 SKTVLLVTNE

-908 FIGTAEEAMKQY
+908 FIGTAEEAMQQY
-920 FYLEYFKED
+920 FYLEYFKDD
-929 SDKEENIETKK
+929 SEKEENIEKKK

-956 EIKAKNNINI
+956 EIKLKNNINI
-966 GSRFLSD
+966 GSRFLSE

-987 FGVMKQKRNKY
+987 FGVMKQKRTKY
-998 TFNSLIKKTNENT
+998 TYNSHIKKANENN
-1011 SNKDSLIIDMDSLQ
+1011 SNKDSLMIDMESLK
-1025 VIIDYSGGLFF
+1025 VIINYSGGLFF

-1050 ESGSDYILMVWSSDA
+1050 ESGSDYILMVWSSDS
-1065 KTNERKNKIFLTTYA
+1065 KMNERKNKIFLTTYA
-1080 LISLGAILF
+1080 LISLGAIIF
-1089 IFSRNYAIVRAIME
+1089 IFSRNFAIVRAIME

-1137 SKDLDSSVKF
+1137 SKDLDSSIKF

-1193 IKGGRALNVLET
+1193 IKGGRALNSLET
-1205 VTRSPIT
+1205 VARSPIT
-1212 SKFSETLNG
+1212 TKFSETLNG

-1244 FYKVLIYQNGTTGWF
+1244 FYKVLIYQHGTTGWF

-1296 TLRMIENTYGFF
+1296 TLRMIENTYGLF

-1315 KMYSS
+1315 KMFSS
-1320 VENCEAYTH
+1320 VVNCEAYTH

-1334 SSVTPLDKRLI
+1334 NSETPLDKKLI
-1345 KEGFPKYGKIEFVNL
+1345 KEGFPKRGKIEFVNL
-1360 YVRYRPDSI
+1360 YVRYRPDSQ
-1369 LVLKNINFV
+1369 LVLKNINFT

-1402 FRILEPSTGKI
+1402 FRILEASTGKI
-1413 LIDNQDISKIGLELL
+1413 LIDNQDISQIGLELL
-1428 RDSIAFIPQDPKLI
+1428 RESIAFIPQDPKLI

-1449 IDPFGEYTDDEI
+1449 IDPFGEYSDDDI

-1471 YLLDDDDGLDG
+1471 YLLDEDDGLDG
-1482 LIESDGT
+1482 VIESEGT

-1502 RAMLKQCK
+1502 RAMLRQCK

-1523 RTDQLIQK
+1523 RTDLLIQK
-1531 SLIKSFEGCTLITVA
+1531 SLVKSFEGCTLITVA

-1568 TGSPMELIAKRKG
+1568 TGSPMELISKKEG

>member
-14 LNIINNTNDLKESK
+14 LNLINNSNDLKDLR
-28 DDSILSNS
+28 DDSFLSNS
-36 KGSYIPPDD
+36 KGSYNPPDD
-45 SMSYHSTSFM
+45 ALSYHSTSFI
-55 QKKIKGKHRS
+55 QKKLIGKQRN
-65 SKHKHSFSKE
+65 SKRRQSFTKE
-75 GSDNN
+75 GSDNK
-80 NYLQILRRRSFRMNN
+80 YLNILRRRSFHMNN
-95 IKNKKYAN
+95 IRYKKYAN
-103 YKAIYKESFTPSESE
+103 YKAIYKDSFTYSESE
-118 DTNSN
+118 DGNPN
-123 NYDYPTNIFSQIFF
+123 NYEYPTNIFNQIFF

-151 QLKVLNLG
+151 QLKMLNLG
-159 KFSGELSPDEFLK
+159 KFSGELSPDKFLK
-172 EILPEWEKMSSNN
+172 EILPEWEYMSSNN
-185 KSNPLLRAIIK
+185 KSNPLLKTIIK
-196 ASLWSLISI
+196 ASLFNLIFI

-285 YDKLLKISPYAPISE
+285 YDKLLKISPYASISE

-355 ILYYSVYSQ
+355 ILYFSVYSQ
-364 GKRAFYQ
+364 GKRAFFQ
-371 KELLKYKDQRMKTT
+371 KELLKYKDQRMKAT
-385 TQVLNSIKIIKFSCW
+385 TQLLNSIKIIKFNCW

-413 LELDYLKKMENLNLN
+413 SELDYLKKMENLNLN

-441 LISILAYAIFSSEMS
+441 LISILAYATFSSEMS

-472 PFFLLPEYISG
+472 PFFLIPEYISG
-483 LLDSMISLKRLE
+483 LFDSMISLKRLE

-504 KDQIIKNSDTES
+504 KNQIIKNNENES
-516 KYAIFIK
+516 KYAIFINN
-523 GLDFGIIKDEEV
+523 LDFGIVKSGEDNEE
-535 EEIIEKKEEKKA
+535 EIEKKEEKKE
-547 KSINSE
+547 KSNNSE
-553 DDSEDRE
+553 EDSEDRE
-560 LDDYDEDS
+560 LDDLDEDS
-568 EKSQKIR
+568 EKSVKIR
-575 MHRSD
+575 IHRSD

-588 KAHAKQ
+588 KASAKI
-594 SRLKHILSE
+594 KHTLSE
-603 KDLTKLSSTK
+603 VDLTKLISTK

-628 SANIAIFK
+628 SANIAQFK
-636 NKISEVSRFY
+636 NRIHEVSHFN
-646 IPYNENITND
+646 PYNENLINEQD
-656 QEDFMKEEENEYKSS
+656 AFMKEEENEYKLS
-671 VKISGNE
+671 VKASVNE
-678 ESQSMMESNL
+678 ESQSIMESNL
-688 GNNTEKDNNNNNIN
+688 DNKQGNK
-702 IIISNN
+702 NN
-708 NDNEKK
+708 NDNKTM
-714 VEIPLLTN
+714 EIPLLTN

-741 GKTSLLNAILN
+741 GKTSLLNAICN
-752 NLDILNN
+752 NLDILNKSN
-759 NKNEKMIVNGVIS
+759 NKNDKMIVNGTIS

-786 GNIILNKNYE
+786 GNIILNKSYE

-864 IKNNIFRRVIKGYLK
+864 IKNNIFRKVIKGYLK
-879 SKTILLVTNE
+879 SKTVLLVTNE

-897 HVIHMNDGVID
+897 HVIHMHDGVID
-908 FIGTAEEAMKQY
+908 FIGTAEEAMQQY
-920 FYLEYFKED
+920 FYLEYFKDD
-929 SDKEENIETKK
+929 SEKEENIEKKK

-956 EIKAKNNINI
+956 EIKSKNNINI
-966 GSRFLSD
+966 GSRFLSE
-973 LNDTDSEGINKFSL
+973 LNDTDSESINKFSL
-987 FGVMKQKRNKY
+987 FGVVKQKRNKY
-998 TFNSLIKKTNENT
+998 TYNNLIKKSNENT
-1011 SNKDSLIIDMDSLQ
+1011 SNKDSSIINYNSLKI
-1025 VIIDYSGGLFF
+1025 IIDYSGGIFF

-1050 ESGSDYILMVWSSDA
+1050 ESGSDYILMVWSSDS
-1065 KTNERKNKIFLTTYA
+1065 KMNERKNKIFLTTYA
-1080 LISLGAILF
+1080 LISLGAIIF
-1089 IFSRNYAIVRAIME
+1089 IFSRNFAIVRAIME

-1137 SKDLDSSVKF
+1137 SKDLDSSIKF

-1193 IKGGRALNVLET
+1193 IKGGRALNSLET
-1205 VTRSPIT
+1205 VARSPIT
-1212 SKFSETLNG
+1212 TKFSETLNG

-1244 FYKVLIYQNGTTGWF
+1244 FYKVLIYQHGTTGWF

-1296 TLRMIENTYGFF
+1296 TLRMIENTYGLF

-1315 KMYSS
+1315 KMFSS
-1320 VENCEAYTH
+1320 VVNCEAYTH

-1334 SSVTPLDKRLI
+1334 ISETPLDKKLI
-1345 KEGFPKYGKIEFVNL
+1345 KEGFPKRGKIEFVNL
-1360 YVRYRPDSI
+1360 YVRYRPDSQ
-1369 LVLKNINFV
+1369 LVLKNINFT

-1402 FRILEPSTGKI
+1402 FRILEASTGKI
-1413 LIDNQDISKIGLELL
+1413 LIDNQDISQIGLELL
-1428 RDSIAFIPQDPKLI
+1428 RESIAFIPQDPKLI

-1449 IDPFGEYTDDEI
+1449 IDPFGEYSDDDI

-1471 YLLDDDDGLDG
+1471 YLLDEDDGLDG
-1482 LIESDGT
+1482 VIESEGT

-1502 RAMLKQCK
+1502 RAMLRQCK

-1523 RTDQLIQK
+1523 RTDLLIQK
-1531 SLIKSFEGCTLITVA
+1531 SLVKSFEGCTLITVA

-1568 TGSPMELIAKRKG
+1568 TGSPMELISKKEG

>member
-14 LNIINNTNDLKESK
+14 LNLINNSNDLKDLR
-28 DDSILSNS
+28 DDSFLSNS
-36 KGSYIPPDD
+36 KGSYNPPDD
-45 SMSYHSTSFM
+45 ALSYHSTSFI
-55 QKKIKGKHRS
+55 QKKLIGKQRN
-65 SKHKHSFSKE
+65 SKRRQSFTKE
-75 GSDNN
+75 GSDNK
-80 NYLQILRRRSFRMNN
+80 YLNILRRRSFHMNN
-95 IKNKKYAN
+95 IRYKKYAN
-103 YKAIYKESFTPSESE
+103 YKAIYKDSFTYSESE
-118 DTNSN
+118 DGNPN
-123 NYDYPTNIFSQIFF
+123 NYEYPTNIFNQIFF

-151 QLKVLNLG
+151 QLKMLNLG
-159 KFSGELSPDEFLK
+159 KFSGELSPDKFLK
-172 EILPEWEKMSSNN
+172 EILPEWEYMSSNN
-185 KSNPLLRAIIK
+185 KSNPLLKTIIK
-196 ASLWSLISI
+196 ASLFNLIFI

-285 YDKLLKISPYAPISE
+285 YDKLLKISPYASISE

-355 ILYYSVYSQ
+355 ILYFSVYSQ
-364 GKRAFYQ
+364 GKRAFFQ
-371 KELLKYKDQRMKTT
+371 KELLKYKDQRMKAT
-385 TQVLNSIKIIKFSCW
+385 TQLLNSIKIIKFNCW

-413 LELDYLKKMENLNLN
+413 SELDYLKKMENLNLN

-441 LISILAYAIFSSEMS
+441 LISILAYATFSSEMS

-472 PFFLLPEYISG
+472 PFFLIPEYISG
-483 LLDSMISLKRLE
+483 LFDSMISLKRLE

-504 KDQIIKNSDTES
+504 KNQIIKNNENES
-516 KYAIFIK
+516 KYAIFINN
-523 GLDFGIIKDEEV
+523 LDFGIVKSGEDNEE
-535 EEIIEKKEEKKA
+535 EIEKKEEKKD
-547 KSINSE
+547 KSNNSE
-553 DDSEDRE
+553 EDSEDRE
-560 LDDYDEDS
+560 LDDFDEDS
-568 EKSQKIR
+568 EKSVKIR
-575 MHRSD
+575 IHRSD

-588 KAHAKQ
+588 KASAKI
-594 SRLKHILSE
+594 KHTLSE
-603 KDLTKLSSTK
+603 RDLTKLISTK

-628 SANIAIFK
+628 SANIAQFK
-636 NKISEVSRFY
+636 NRIHEVSHFN
-646 IPYNENITND
+646 PYNENLINEQD
-656 QEDFMKEEENEYKSS
+656 AFMKEEENEYKSS
-671 VKISGNE
+671 VKASVNE
-678 ESQSMMESNL
+678 ESQSIMESNL
-688 GNNTEKDNNNNNIN
+688 DNKQGNK
-702 IIISNN
+702 NN
-708 NDNEKK
+708 NDNKTM
-714 VEIPLLTN
+714 EIPLLTN

-741 GKTSLLNAILN
+741 GKTSLLNAICN
-752 NLDILNN
+752 NLDILNKSN
-759 NKNEKMIVNGVIS
+759 NKNDKMIINGTIS

-786 GNIILNKNYE
+786 GNIILNKSYE

-864 IKNNIFRRVIKGYLK
+864 IKNNIFRKVIKGYLK
-879 SKTILLVTNE
+879 SKTVLLVTNE

-897 HVIHMNDGVID
+897 HVIHMHDGVID
-908 FIGTAEEAMKQY
+908 FIGTAEEAMQQY
-920 FYLEYFKED
+920 FYLEYFKDD
-929 SDKEENIETKK
+929 SEKEENIEKKK

-956 EIKAKNNINI
+956 EIKSKNNINI
-966 GSRFLSD
+966 GSRFLSE
-973 LNDTDSEGINKFSL
+973 LNDTDSESINKFSL
-987 FGVMKQKRNKY
+987 FGVMKQKRTKY
-998 TFNSLIKKTNENT
+998 TYNSHIKKANENN
-1011 SNKDSLIIDMDSLQ
+1011 SNKDSLMIDMESLK
-1025 VIIDYSGGLFF
+1025 VIINYSGGLFF

-1050 ESGSDYILMVWSSDA
+1050 ESGSDYILMVWSSDS
-1065 KTNERKNKIFLTTYA
+1065 KMNERKNKIFLTTYA
-1080 LISLGAILF
+1080 LISLGAIIF
-1089 IFSRNYAIVRAIME
+1089 IFSRNFAIVRAIME

-1137 SKDLDSSVKF
+1137 SKDLDSSIKF

-1193 IKGGRALNVLET
+1193 IKGGRALNSLET
-1205 VTRSPIT
+1205 VARSPIT
-1212 SKFSETLNG
+1212 TKFSETLNG

-1244 FYKVLIYQNGTTGWF
+1244 FYKVLIYQHGTTGWF

-1296 TLRMIENTYGFF
+1296 TLRMIENTYGLF

-1315 KMYSS
+1315 KMFSS
-1320 VENCEAYTH
+1320 VVNCEAYTH

-1334 SSVTPLDKRLI
+1334 ISETPLDKKLI
-1345 KEGFPKYGKIEFVNL
+1345 KEGFPKRGKIEFVNL
-1360 YVRYRPDSI
+1360 YVRYRPDSQ
-1369 LVLKNINFV
+1369 LVLKNINFT

-1402 FRILEPSTGKI
+1402 FRILEASTGKI
-1413 LIDNQDISKIGLELL
+1413 LIDNQDISQIGLELL
-1428 RDSIAFIPQDPKLI
+1428 RESIAFIPQDPKLI

-1449 IDPFGEYTDDEI
+1449 IDPFGEYSDDDI

-1471 YLLDDDDGLDG
+1471 YLLDEDDGLDG
-1482 LIESDGT
+1482 VIESEGT

-1502 RAMLKQCK
+1502 RAMLRQCK

-1523 RTDQLIQK
+1523 RTDLLIQK
-1531 SLIKSFEGCTLITVA
+1531 SLAKSFEGCTLITVA

-1568 TGSPMELIAKRKG
+1568 TGSPMELISKKEG

>member
-9 KKNFE
+9 KNNFE
-14 LNIINNTNDLKESK
+14 LNLINNSNDLKDLR
-28 DDSILSNS
+28 DDSFLSNS
-36 KGSYIPPDD
+36 KGSYNPPDD
-45 SMSYHSTSFM
+45 ALSYHSTSFI
-55 QKKIKGKHRS
+55 QKKLIGKQKN
-65 SKHKHSFSKE
+65 SKRRQSFTKE
-75 GSDNN
+75 GSDNK
-80 NYLQILRRRSFRMNN
+80 YLNILRRRSFHMNN
-95 IKNKKYAN
+95 IRYKKYAN
-103 YKAIYKESFTPSESE
+103 YKAIYKDSFTYSESE
-118 DTNSN
+118 DGNPN
-123 NYDYPTNIFSQIFF
+123 NYEYPTNIFNQIFF

-151 QLKVLNLG
+151 QLKMLNLG
-159 KFSGELSPDEFLK
+159 KFSGELSPDKFLK
-172 EILPEWEKMSSNN
+172 EILPEWEYMSSNN
-185 KSNPLLRAIIK
+185 KSNPLLKTIIK
-196 ASLWSLISI
+196 ASLFNLIFI

-285 YDKLLKISPYAPISE
+285 YDKLLKISPYASISE

-355 ILYYSVYSQ
+355 ILYFSVYSQ
-364 GKRAFYQ
+364 GKRAFFQ
-371 KELLKYKDQRMKTT
+371 KELLKYKDQRMKAT
-385 TQVLNSIKIIKFSCW
+385 TQLLNSIKIIKFNCW

-413 LELDYLKKMENLNLN
+413 SELDYLKKMENLNLN

-441 LISILAYAIFSSEMS
+441 LISILAYATFSSEMS

-472 PFFLLPEYISG
+472 PFFLIPEYISG
-483 LLDSMISLKRLE
+483 LFDSMISLKRLE

-504 KDQIIKNSDTES
+504 KNQIIKNNENES
-516 KYAIFIK
+516 KYAIFINN
-523 GLDFGIIKDEEV
+523 LDFGIVKSGEDNEE
-535 EEIIEKKEEKKA
+535 EIEKKEEKKD
-547 KSINSE
+547 KSNNSE
-553 DDSEDRE
+553 EDSEDRE
-560 LDDYDEDS
+560 LDDFDEDS
-568 EKSQKIR
+568 EKSVKIR
-575 MHRSD
+575 IHRSD

-588 KAHAKQ
+588 KASAKI
-594 SRLKHILSE
+594 KHTLSE
-603 KDLTKLSSTK
+603 RDLTKLISTK

-628 SANIAIFK
+628 SANIAQFK
-636 NKISEVSRFY
+636 NRIHEVSHFN
-646 IPYNENITND
+646 PYNENLINEQD
-656 QEDFMKEEENEYKSS
+656 AFMKEEENEYKSS
-671 VKISGNE
+671 VKASVNE
-678 ESQSMMESNL
+678 ESQSIMESNL
-688 GNNTEKDNNNNNIN
+688 DNKQGNKNNNEN
-702 IIISNN
+702 
-708 NDNEKK
+708 KTM
-714 VEIPLLTN
+714 EIPLLTN

-741 GKTSLLNAILN
+741 GKTSLLNAICN
-752 NLDILNN
+752 NLDILNKSN
-759 NKNEKMIVNGVIS
+759 NKNDKMIVNGTIS

-786 GNIILNKNYE
+786 GNIILNKSYE

-864 IKNNIFRRVIKGYLK
+864 IKNNIFRKVIKGYLK
-879 SKTILLVTNE
+879 SKTVLLVTNE

-908 FIGTAEEAMKQY
+908 FIGTAEEAMQQY
-920 FYLEYFKED
+920 FYLEYFKDD
-929 SDKEENIETKK
+929 SEKEENIEKKK

-956 EIKAKNNINI
+956 EIKSKNNINI
-966 GSRFLSD
+966 GSRFLSE
-973 LNDTDSEGINKFSL
+973 LNDTDSESINKFSL
-987 FGVMKQKRNKY
+987 FGVMKQKRTKY
-998 TFNSLIKKTNENT
+998 TYNSHIKKANENN
-1011 SNKDSLIIDMDSLQ
+1011 SNKDSLMIDMESLK
-1025 VIIDYSGGLFF
+1025 VIINYSGGLFF
-1036 VILLILINIIWKLC
+1036 VILLVLINIIWKLC
-1050 ESGSDYILMVWSSDA
+1050 ESGSDYILMVWSSDS
-1065 KTNERKNKIFLTTYA
+1065 KMNERKNKIFLTTYA
-1080 LISLGAILF
+1080 LISLGAIIF
-1089 IFSRNYAIVRAIME
+1089 IFSRNFAIVRAIME

-1137 SKDLDSSVKF
+1137 SKDLDSSIKF

-1193 IKGGRALNVLET
+1193 IKGGRALNSLET
-1205 VTRSPIT
+1205 VARSPIT
-1212 SKFSETLNG
+1212 TKFSETLNG

-1244 FYKVLIYQNGTTGWF
+1244 FYKVLIYQHGTTGWF

-1296 TLRMIENTYGFF
+1296 TLRMIENTYGLF

-1315 KMYSS
+1315 KMFSS
-1320 VENCEAYTH
+1320 VVNCEAYTH

-1334 SSVTPLDKRLI
+1334 ISETPLDKKLI
-1345 KEGFPKYGKIEFVNL
+1345 KEGFPKRGKIEFVNL
-1360 YVRYRPDSI
+1360 YVRYRPDSQ
-1369 LVLKNINFV
+1369 LVLKNINFT

-1402 FRILEPSTGKI
+1402 FRILEASTGKI
-1413 LIDNQDISKIGLELL
+1413 LIDNQDISQIGLELL
-1428 RDSIAFIPQDPKLI
+1428 RESIAFIPQDPKLI

-1449 IDPFGEYTDDEI
+1449 IDPFGEYSDDDI

-1471 YLLDDDDGLDG
+1471 YLLDEDDGLDG
-1482 LIESDGT
+1482 VIESEGT

-1502 RAMLKQCK
+1502 RAMLRQCK

-1523 RTDQLIQK
+1523 RTDLLIQK
-1531 SLIKSFEGCTLITVA
+1531 SLAKSFEGCTLITVA

-1568 TGSPMELIAKRKG
+1568 TGSPMELISKKEG

>member
-9 KKNFE
+9 KKNLE
-14 LNIINNTNDLKESK
+14 LNLINNSNDLKDLR
-28 DDSILSNS
+28 DDSFLSNS
-36 KGSYIPPDD
+36 KGSYNPPDD
-45 SMSYHSTSFM
+45 ALSYHSTSFI
-55 QKKIKGKHRS
+55 QKKLIGKQRN
-65 SKHKHSFSKE
+65 SKRRQSFTKE
-75 GSDNN
+75 GSDNK
-80 NYLQILRRRSFRMNN
+80 YLNILRRRSFHMNN
-95 IKNKKYAN
+95 IRYKKYAN
-103 YKAIYKESFTPSESE
+103 YKAIYKDSFTYSESE
-118 DTNSN
+118 DGNPN
-123 NYDYPTNIFSQIFF
+123 NYEYPTNIFNQIFF

-151 QLKVLNLG
+151 QLKMLNLG
-159 KFSGELSPDEFLK
+159 KFSGELSPDKFLK
-172 EILPEWEKMSSNN
+172 EILPEWEYMSSNN
-185 KSNPLLRAIIK
+185 KSNPLLKTIIK
-196 ASLWSLISI
+196 ASLFNLIFI

-285 YDKLLKISPYAPISE
+285 YDKLLKISPYASISE

-355 ILYYSVYSQ
+355 ILYFSVYSQ
-364 GKRAFYQ
+364 GKRAFFQ
-371 KELLKYKDQRMKTT
+371 KELLKYKDQRMKAT
-385 TQVLNSIKIIKFSCW
+385 TQLLNSIKIIKFNCW

-413 LELDYLKKMENLNLN
+413 SELDYLKKMENLNLN

-441 LISILAYAIFSSEMS
+441 LISILAYATFSSEMS

-472 PFFLLPEYISG
+472 PFFLIPEYISG
-483 LLDSMISLKRLE
+483 LFDSMISLKRLE

-504 KDQIIKNSDTES
+504 KNQIIKNNENES
-516 KYAIFIK
+516 KYAIFINN
-523 GLDFGIIKDEEV
+523 LDFGIVKSGEDNEE
-535 EEIIEKKEEKKA
+535 EIEKKEEKKD
-547 KSINSE
+547 KSNNSE
-553 DDSEDRE
+553 EDSEDRE
-560 LDDYDEDS
+560 LDDFDEDS
-568 EKSQKIR
+568 EKSVKIR
-575 MHRSD
+575 IHRSD

-588 KAHAKQ
+588 KASAKI
-594 SRLKHILSE
+594 KHTLSE
-603 KDLTKLSSTK
+603 RDLTKLISTK

-628 SANIAIFK
+628 SANIAQFK
-636 NKISEVSRFY
+636 NRIHEVSHFN
-646 IPYNENITND
+646 PYNENLINEQD
-656 QEDFMKEEENEYKSS
+656 AFMKEEENEYKSS
-671 VKISGNE
+671 VKASVNE
-678 ESQSMMESNL
+678 ESQSIMESNL
-688 GNNTEKDNNNNNIN
+688 DNKQGNKNNNEN
-702 IIISNN
+702 
-708 NDNEKK
+708 KTM
-714 VEIPLLTN
+714 EIPLLTN

-741 GKTSLLNAILN
+741 GKTSLLNAICN
-752 NLDILNN
+752 NLDILNKSN
-759 NKNEKMIVNGVIS
+759 NKNDKMIVNGTIS

-786 GNIILNKNYE
+786 GNIILNKSYE

-864 IKNNIFRRVIKGYLK
+864 IKNNIFRKVIKGYLK
-879 SKTILLVTNE
+879 SKTVLLVTNE

-897 HVIHMNDGVID
+897 HVIHMHDGVID
-908 FIGTAEEAMKQY
+908 FIGTAEEAMQQY
-920 FYLEYFKED
+920 FYLEYFKDD
-929 SDKEENIETKK
+929 SEKEENIEKKK

-956 EIKAKNNINI
+956 EIKSKNNINI
-966 GSRFLSD
+966 GSRFLSE
-973 LNDTDSEGINKFSL
+973 LNDTDSESINKFSL
-987 FGVMKQKRNKY
+987 FGVMKQKRTKY
-998 TFNSLIKKTNENT
+998 TYNSHIKKANENN
-1011 SNKDSLIIDMDSLQ
+1011 SNKDSLMIDMESLK
-1025 VIIDYSGGLFF
+1025 VIINYSGGLFF
-1036 VILLILINIIWKLC
+1036 VILLVLINIIWKLC
-1050 ESGSDYILMVWSSDA
+1050 ESGSDYILMVWSSDS
-1065 KTNERKNKIFLTTYA
+1065 KMNERKNKIFLTTYA
-1080 LISLGAILF
+1080 LISLGAIIF
-1089 IFSRNYAIVRAIME
+1089 IFSRNFAIVRAIME

-1137 SKDLDSSVKF
+1137 SKDLDSSIKF

-1193 IKGGRALNVLET
+1193 IKGGRALNSLET
-1205 VTRSPIT
+1205 VARSPIT
-1212 SKFSETLNG
+1212 TKFSETLNG

-1244 FYKVLIYQNGTTGWF
+1244 FYKVLIYQHGTTGWF

-1296 TLRMIENTYGFF
+1296 TLRMIENTYGLF

-1315 KMYSS
+1315 KMFSS
-1320 VENCEAYTH
+1320 VVNCEAYTH

-1334 SSVTPLDKRLI
+1334 ISETPLDKKLI
-1345 KEGFPKYGKIEFVNL
+1345 KEGFPKRGKIEFVNL
-1360 YVRYRPDSI
+1360 YVRYRPDSQ
-1369 LVLKNINFV
+1369 LVLKNINFT

-1402 FRILEPSTGKI
+1402 FRILEASTGKI
-1413 LIDNQDISKIGLELL
+1413 LIDNQDISQIGLELL
-1428 RDSIAFIPQDPKLI
+1428 RESIAFIPQDPKLI

-1449 IDPFGEYTDDEI
+1449 IDPFGEYSDDDI

-1471 YLLDDDDGLDG
+1471 YLLDEDDGLDG
-1482 LIESDGT
+1482 VIESEGT

-1502 RAMLKQCK
+1502 RAMLRQCK

-1523 RTDQLIQK
+1523 RTDLLIQK
-1531 SLIKSFEGCTLITVA
+1531 SLAKSFEGCTLITVA

-1568 TGSPMELIAKRKG
+1568 TGSPMELISKKEG

>member
-14 LNIINNTNDLKESK
+14 LNLINNSNDLKDLR
-28 DDSILSNS
+28 DDSFLSNS
-36 KGSYIPPDD
+36 KGSYNPPDD
-45 SMSYHSTSFM
+45 ALSYHSTSFI
-55 QKKIKGKHRS
+55 QKKLIGKQRN
-65 SKHKHSFSKE
+65 SKRRQSFTKE
-75 GSDNN
+75 GSDNK
-80 NYLQILRRRSFRMNN
+80 YLNILRRRSFHMNN
-95 IKNKKYAN
+95 IRYKKYAN
-103 YKAIYKESFTPSESE
+103 YKAIYKDSFTYSESE
-118 DTNSN
+118 DGNPN
-123 NYDYPTNIFSQIFF
+123 NYEYPTNIFNQIFF

-151 QLKVLNLG
+151 QLKMLNLG
-159 KFSGELSPDEFLK
+159 KFSGELSPDKFLK
-172 EILPEWEKMSSNN
+172 EILPEWEYMSSNN
-185 KSNPLLRAIIK
+185 KSNPLLKTIIK
-196 ASLWSLISI
+196 ASLFNLIFI

-285 YDKLLKISPYAPISE
+285 YDKLLKISPYASISE

-355 ILYYSVYSQ
+355 ILYFSVYSQ
-364 GKRAFYQ
+364 GKRAFFQ
-371 KELLKYKDQRMKTT
+371 KELLKYKDQRMKAT
-385 TQVLNSIKIIKFSCW
+385 TQLLNSIKIIKFNCW

-413 LELDYLKKMENLNLN
+413 SELDYLKKMENLNLN

-441 LISILAYAIFSSEMS
+441 LISILAYATFSSEMS

-472 PFFLLPEYISG
+472 PFFLIPEYISG
-483 LLDSMISLKRLE
+483 LFDSMISLKRLE

-504 KDQIIKNSDTES
+504 KNQIIKNNENES
-516 KYAIFIK
+516 KYAIFINN
-523 GLDFGIIKDEEV
+523 LDFGIVKSGEDNEE
-535 EEIIEKKEEKKA
+535 EIEKKEEKKD
-547 KSINSE
+547 KSNNSE
-553 DDSEDRE
+553 EDSEDRE
-560 LDDYDEDS
+560 LDDFDEDS
-568 EKSQKIR
+568 EKSVKIR
-575 MHRSD
+575 IHRSD

-588 KAHAKQ
+588 KASAKI
-594 SRLKHILSE
+594 KHTLSE
-603 KDLTKLSSTK
+603 RDLTKLISTK

-628 SANIAIFK
+628 SANIAQFK
-636 NKISEVSRFY
+636 NRIHEVSHFN
-646 IPYNENITND
+646 PYNENLINEQD
-656 QEDFMKEEENEYKSS
+656 AFMKEEENEYKSS
-671 VKISGNE
+671 VKASVNE
-678 ESQSMMESNL
+678 ESQSIMESNL
-688 GNNTEKDNNNNNIN
+688 DNKQGNK
-702 IIISNN
+702 NN
-708 NDNEKK
+708 NDNKTM
-714 VEIPLLTN
+714 EIPLLTN

-741 GKTSLLNAILN
+741 GKTSLLNAICN
-752 NLDILNN
+752 NLDILNKSN
-759 NKNEKMIVNGVIS
+759 NKNDKMIVNGTIS

-786 GNIILNKNYE
+786 GNIILNKSYE

-864 IKNNIFRRVIKGYLK
+864 IKNNIFRKVIKGYLK
-879 SKTILLVTNE
+879 SKTVLLVTNE

-908 FIGTAEEAMKQY
+908 FIGTAEEAMQQY
-920 FYLEYFKED
+920 FYLEYFKDD
-929 SDKEENIETKK
+929 SEKEENIEKKK

-956 EIKAKNNINI
+956 EIKSKNNINI
-966 GSRFLSD
+966 GSRFLSE

-987 FGVMKQKRNKY
+987 FGVMKQKRTKY
-998 TFNSLIKKTNENT
+998 TYNSHIKKANENN
-1011 SNKDSLIIDMDSLQ
+1011 SNKDSLMIDMESLK
-1025 VIIDYSGGLFF
+1025 VIINYSGGLFF
-1036 VILLILINIIWKLC
+1036 VILLVLINIIWKLC
-1050 ESGSDYILMVWSSDA
+1050 ESGSDYILMVWSSDS
-1065 KTNERKNKIFLTTYA
+1065 KMNERKNKIFLTTYA
-1080 LISLGAILF
+1080 LISLGAIIF
-1089 IFSRNYAIVRAIME
+1089 IFSRNFAIVRAIME

-1137 SKDLDSSVKF
+1137 SKDLDSSIKF

-1193 IKGGRALNVLET
+1193 IKGGRALNSLET
-1205 VTRSPIT
+1205 VARSPIT
-1212 SKFSETLNG
+1212 TKFSETLNG

-1244 FYKVLIYQNGTTGWF
+1244 FYKVLIYQHGTTGWF

-1296 TLRMIENTYGFF
+1296 TLRMIENTYGLF

-1315 KMYSS
+1315 KMFSS
-1320 VENCEAYTH
+1320 VVNCEAYTH

-1334 SSVTPLDKRLI
+1334 ISETPLDKKLI
-1345 KEGFPKYGKIEFVNL
+1345 KEGFPKRGKIEFVNL
-1360 YVRYRPDSI
+1360 YVRYRPDSQ
-1369 LVLKNINFV
+1369 LVLKNINFT

-1402 FRILEPSTGKI
+1402 FRILEASTGKI
-1413 LIDNQDISKIGLELL
+1413 LIDNQDISQIGLELL
-1428 RDSIAFIPQDPKLI
+1428 RESIAFIPQDPKLI

-1449 IDPFGEYTDDEI
+1449 IDPFGEYSDDDI

-1471 YLLDDDDGLDG
+1471 YLLDEDDGLDG
-1482 LIESDGT
+1482 VIESEGT

-1502 RAMLKQCK
+1502 RAMLRQCK

-1523 RTDQLIQK
+1523 RTDLLIQK
-1531 SLIKSFEGCTLITVA
+1531 SLVKSFEGCTLITVA

-1568 TGSPMELIAKRKG
+1568 TGSPMELISKKEG